1 MSSVDNR
8 VVEMQFE
15 NKQFESGVAKTLSSV
30 KKLKEGLNF
39 KDSAESLKNLGSV
52 SKNVDMSSL
61 IGAVESIKDRFSTL
75 GIIGM
80 TVLQNI
86 ANKAISVGSTLTK
99 SLTLQPIMDG
109 FSEYETQMNAIQT
122 ILSNTRSQGT
132 NIQQVNSA
140 LDELNHYAD
149 QTIYNFTEMTRNIGT
164 FTAAGVDLNTSVN
177 AIQGIANL
185 AAVSGSN
192 SQQASTAMYQL
203 SQALATGTVKLMDWN
218 SVVNAGMGGQV
229 FQDAL
234 KETSKE
240 LGTGAEAAIK
250 ANGSFRESLQ
260 TGWLT
265 SKVLTET
272 LKKFTTSGAMEWV
285 ANYCDVSKD
294 AVQSAYDQAYANS
307 KATDTIGKQKDAIDG
322 CAEALAKQTGKSK
335 DAIKETLSL
344 AYDAQ
349 DAATKVKTFSQLIDT
364 LKEAL
369 GSGWTKSWQIMIG
382 DFEEAREMWTNV
394 SDVLSQMINSSA
406 DARNAL
412 LQDWADLGGRKAII
426 DGIATAFNNIV
437 SVAGAVKK
445 AFREVFPSVTAQ
457 QLMNISNG
465 FKTLMENMKPSE
477 QTLNNISRV
486 AKGAFSLLDLVGKA
500 ALNFGE
506 AFLKFATNSGFTSF
520 AKTIG
525 EAVLKLSDY
534 LVELDKGATK
544 INIFSKAMDA
554 LIDVFSGFINK
565 AGQMATSIREKVV
578 GVLKDAKDAIIDF
591 VNGVKKETSESDN
604 NSNNLVKLI
613 AIIGAIGAA
622 LKKAD
627 IVGILQK
634 IGTTFLRFF
643 SKKKASSLFDDLV
656 KPFQESMDT
665 IAESLQ
671 NLTKSVKVGQLVAIA
686 AAVGILAASIKT
698 LGEMDPVQ
706 LGIGLAGIVAAFE
719 ALTFG
724 FKQLSAMTSKMDTKG
739 TLKSAAVM
747 IVMAEAMKIL
757 AKAMKILA
765 DLDFQQIAQGVAS
778 ISILMNQMS
787 KSISKLDGIS
797 VKAGAI
803 AETLVMALAVKS
815 LVKALKSISDLKPTQ
830 IAKGLGGLVG
840 CMFMLVKSL
849 NSLDGLSVNAG
860 VIVET
865 LAVAVSVKTLVESL
879 KSISDLKPTQIAKGL
894 GGLTGCLV
902 VLIESLKAVNKTSG
916 SLKNIAILIS
926 LTASVKS
933 LAKTLKTIS
942 SMSWDEI
949 KKGLFGMAG
958 AFAELVI
965 VMKAL
970 TKVQGFDGLM
980 AGTGMATVADSLK
993 NIVGPFKQIAS
1004 MSWEEIIRGLVGMG
1018 GALGELAGV
1027 TGLFGKLAGFSGIV
1041 GAAGLDIAVQSL
1053 KPTADALNSLAGLS
1067 WESVVVGMVGLG
1079 GVLTELAVI
1088 SGLFGSLAGFAGI
1101 VGAAGLDIAVQSL
1114 MPVAEALNSLAGLSW
1129 ESVVVGMVGLGG
1141 VLTELATISGLFG
1154 SLAGF
1159 SGIVGAAGLD
1169 IAVQSLK
1176 PTADALNS
1184 LAGLSW
1190 ESVVVGMVGLGGVLT
1205 ELAVI
1210 SGLFGSLAGFAG
1222 IVGAAGL
1229 DIAVQSLK
1237 PVADALNTL
1246 APYSWD
1252 TLQAAVAG
1260 IGLCLSELAGLSAIS
1275 GLGSLFITLG
1285 GASLSTVTSNLE
1297 SLAKGM
1303 AKWVNIGKIPDSAF
1317 DDLKKLGETIQSFN
1331 NSGAGSSAI
1340 DTVASSLGVM
1350 ADSVSKWSGVTVP
1363 DGLGDRLKTLADA
1376 INQFN
1381 VGFFVGGGIASVA
1394 EPLGTLAASVS
1405 KWSSVTVP
1413 ENIGTS
1419 LSSLATG
1426 VNSFTFSGMAG
1437 GSIASVAEPLGTL
1450 AKSVKKW
1457 SDVTIP
1463 DGLQSGLQGL
1473 ASGVNSFTFSGMAG
1487 GAIGEIAEPL
1497 GNLAKSVKKWNGVE
1511 IPEDIQGMLQRL
1523 ASGVNAFTFSGFAGG
1538 GISEIVEPLKSLAGA
1553 VTAWS
1558 GVAIPEGIGTGLS
1571 SLAAGVNAFSMAQ
1584 TSASTLSSAAS
1595 GLNTMAGAVTT
1606 LGSTDLS
1613 GVATKVTEF
1622 ATSLKNVPTSLSG
1635 TAEGIGTSLQTVANA
1650 VTSNS
1655 ALISNAFT
1663 SVLNSA
1669 TTAITNSAGSFTTA
1683 ANTIAQGFATALSNG
1698 LSNQQAAATTAVK
1711 NIMVAMRNQATS
1723 SGAASRTNFEN
1734 AGKAMTK
1741 ALKRGIDNG
1750 KSSCVTAVRNVVNS
1764 CKSAVDSGSFYNI
1777 GLNLAQGM
1785 ADGINDGAYK
1795 AINAAADMG
1804 AKAVQATK
1812 DATGEKSPSRFTR
1825 QIGLFFDQGL
1835 INGIIALKKKVG
1847 MTAASVGDIA
1857 VAKMQDSMSRATATL
1872 TPVIDSNNVL
1882 ASMSNKR
1889 FKVDTRFVGSI
1900 TNPMSNMQSAIEQSN
1915 LETMKSNTQ
1924 VLNAINEL
1932 NDNLSSYTDAVANS
1946 ETAMYVDGKKL
1957 ASSIAKPMNQQL
1969 GVLSRRG
1976 GLA

>member
-15 NKQFESGVAKTLSSV
+15 NKQFESGVATTLSSV

-52 SKNVDMSSL
+52 SKNVDMSTL

-109 FSEYETQMNAIQT
+109 FAEYETQMNSIQT
-122 ILSNTRSQGT
+122 ILSNTRSEGT

-265 SKVLTET
+265 SQVLTET

-307 KATDTIGKQKDAIDG
+307 KATDSIGKQQDAIDG

-335 DAIKETLSL
+335 DAIKETLAF

-349 DAATKVKTFSQLIDT
+349 NAATKVKTFSQLIDT

-394 SDVLSQMINSSA
+394 SVVLSDMINKSA

-412 LQDWADLGGRKAII
+412 LQDWANLGGRKAII

-437 SVAGAVKK
+437 SVAGAVSK
-445 AFREVFPSVTAQ
+445 AFREVFPPVTAQ

-465 FKTLMENMKPSE
+465 FKTLMENMKPTE
-477 QTLNNISRV
+477 ETLNKISRI
-486 AKGAFSLLDLVGKA
+486 AKGFFSGLDLIKKGLTSVLGPIGNFVGSNG
-500 ALNFGE
+500 LGG
-506 AFLKFATNSGFTSF
+506 L
-520 AKTIG
+520 
-525 EAVLKLSDY
+525 
-534 LVELDKGATK
+534 
-544 INIFSKAMDA
+544 
-554 LIDVFSGFINK
+554 
-565 AGQMATSIREKVV
+565 ATSILDVLASVGDFVTGLDEAADKGKFFETVSSTLATGLNGLKTVLDNIGGGFDNFTSNIDTVVAKFKDFISSAIEPLRNALTWLKENISLKDIFSGLVAGSMVKAFSNIAGVFQKIQDAIDDFTGDGGEKVK
-578 GVLKDAKDAIIDF
+578 GIKESITDLLGTLGETLKTF
-591 VNGVKKETSESDN
+591 QTQVKATSLLE
-604 NSNNLVKLI
+604 
-613 AIIGAIGAA
+613 
-622 LKKAD
+622 
-627 IVGILQK
+627 
-634 IGTTFLRFF
+634 
-643 SKKKASSLFDDLV
+643 
-656 KPFQESMDT
+656 
-665 IAESLQ
+665 
-671 NLTKSVKVGQLVAIA
+671 IA
-686 AAVGILAASIKT
+686 AAVT
-698 LGEMDPVQ
+698 LLVSSLDT
-706 LGIGLAGIVAAFE
+706 LSNLDAGQAISGVAVI
-719 ALTFG
+719 
-724 FKQLSAMTSKMDTKG
+724 G
-739 TLKSAAVM
+739 TLM
-747 IVMAEAMKIL
+747 TE
-757 AKAMKILA
+757 
-765 DLDFQQIAQGVAS
+765 
-778 ISILMNQMS
+778 
-787 KSISKLDGIS
+787 
-797 VKAGAI
+797 
-803 AETLVMALAVKS
+803 
-815 LVKALKSISDLKPTQ
+815 
-830 IAKGLGGLVG
+830 
-840 CMFMLVKSL
+840 L
-849 NSLDGLSVNAG
+849 NV
-860 VIVET
+860 
-865 LAVAVSVKTLVESL
+865 SL
-879 KSISDLKPTQIAKGL
+879 KSISGVNSKGIIKSAAAMILVAKAVNTLSKAIASVGSLSFNQIVKGL
-894 GGLTGCLV
+894 GGVSVSLFALSKAAQALGKTKVSLKSSIAVLALAEACKILSKAVEKIGSMNFKSIVKGVGGIGAVLTELVGATVILDKFTGGKGAVTGAAAVLILAQALSKIGPALESVGKLSWDKIKTGLTGIGLALV
-902 VLIESLKAVNKTSG
+902 EMTAVIAVLSNTTGIGGGITSAA
-916 SLKNIAILIS
+916 SILILALALKPIGDE
-926 LTASVKS
+926 LTALSGLSWDQIKTGLAAMGGALAELVIALSV
-933 LAKTLKTIS
+933 AGIS
-942 SMSWDEI
+942 GLSGLIGAISIDVVAFGLQSIADALLTFGSMSWDQV
-949 KKGLFGMAG
+949 KTGLVSMGGALAELVAALSIAGLSGLSGVVGAIGIDLVASQMGTLADALVKFGSMSWDQVKTGLVSMGG
-958 AFAELVI
+958 ALAELVI
-965 VMKAL
+965 A
-970 TKVQGFDGLM
+970 TGTEGLM
-980 AGTGMATVADSLK
+980 GVSAALGAISIDAIVSQLDSLANALIK
-993 NIVGPFKQIAS
+993 FGS
-1004 MSWEEIIRGLVGMG
+1004 MSWDDISRGLTSMM
-1018 GALGELAGV
+1018 GALSETALG
-1027 TGLFGKLAGFSGIV
+1027 GLLNTFSGF
-1041 GAAGLDIAVQSL
+1041 GAG
-1053 KPTADALNSLAGLS
+1053 
-1067 WESVVVGMVGLG
+1067 
-1079 GVLTELAVI
+1079 
-1088 SGLFGSLAGFAGI
+1088 
-1101 VGAAGLDIAVQSL
+1101 
-1114 MPVAEALNSLAGLSW
+1114 
-1129 ESVVVGMVGLGG
+1129 
-1141 VLTELATISGLFG
+1141 
-1154 SLAGF
+1154 
-1159 SGIVGAAGLD
+1159 
-1169 IAVQSLK
+1169 
-1176 PTADALNS
+1176 
-1184 LAGLSW
+1184 
-1190 ESVVVGMVGLGGVLT
+1190 
-1205 ELAVI
+1205 
-1210 SGLFGSLAGFAG
+1210 
-1222 IVGAAGL
+1222 
-1229 DIAVQSLK
+1229 
-1237 PVADALNTL
+1237 
-1246 APYSWD
+1246 
-1252 TLQAAVAG
+1252 
-1260 IGLCLSELAGLSAIS
+1260 AIS
-1275 GLGSLFITLG
+1275 
-1285 GASLSTVTSNLE
+1285 E
-1297 SLAKGM
+1297 M
-1303 AKWVNIGKIPDSAF
+1303 
-1317 DDLKKLGETIQSFN
+1317 
-1331 NSGAGSSAI
+1331 
-1340 DTVASSLGVM
+1340 
-1350 ADSVSKWSGVTVP
+1350 
-1363 DGLGDRLKTLADA
+1363 
-1376 INQFN
+1376 
-1381 VGFFVGGGIASVA
+1381 A
-1394 EPLGTLAASVS
+1394 EPLGTLADSVKKWSDVTVPDGLADQLGQLADGVGKFWASGWGAGAISEMAEPLGTLASSVS
-1405 KWSSVTVP
+1405 KWSSVVVP
-1413 ENIGTS
+1413 ENIGTN
-1419 LSSLATG
+1419 LSNLASG
-1426 VNSFTFSGMAG
+1426 VNAFTFSGMAG

-1450 AKSVKKW
+1450 ANSVKKW

-1463 DGLQSGLQGL
+1463 DGLQAGLQGL
-1473 ASGVNSFTFSGMAG
+1473 ATGVNSFTFSGMAG

-1511 IPEDIQGMLQRL
+1511 VPEDIQGMLQRL

-1558 GVAIPEGIGTGLS
+1558 GVTIPEGIGTGLS
-1571 SLAAGVNAFSMAQ
+1571 SLAAGVNAFSTAQ

-1595 GLNTMAGAVTT
+1595 GLKTMAGAVTT

-1613 GVATKVTEF
+1613 GVAAKLKEF
-1622 ATSLKNVPTSLSG
+1622 ASALKNVPASLSG

-1650 VTSNS
+1650 ITSNA

-1663 SVLNSA
+1663 VVLLSA
-1669 TTAITNSAGSFTTA
+1669 ASAITNSSGSFASA
-1683 ANTIAQGFATALSNG
+1683 ANTVTQGFATALING
-1698 LSNQQAAATTAVK
+1698 LSNQQAAANTAVTS
-1711 NIMVAMRNQATS
+1711 IMVAMRNQATS

-1734 AGKAMTK
+1734 AGKAMMT
-1741 ALKRGIDNG
+1741 ALKRGINNG

-1764 CKSAVDSGSFYNI
+1764 CKSAVDSSSFYTI

-1785 ADGINDGAYK
+1785 ANGINAGAYK
-1795 AINAAADMG
+1795 AINAAASMG

-1825 QIGLFFDQGL
+1825 QIGVFFDQGL

-1857 VAKMQDSMSRATATL
+1857 VAKMQDSMSGATATL

-1900 TNPMSNMQSAIEQSN
+1900 TSPMSTMQTAIEQSN

-1932 NDNLSSYTDAVANS
+1932 NDNLGSYADAVANT

>member
-15 NKQFESGVAKTLSSV
+15 NKQFESGVATTLSSV

-52 SKNVDMSSL
+52 SKNVDMSNL

-109 FSEYETQMNAIQT
+109 FAEYETQMNSIQT
-122 ILSNTRSQGT
+122 ILSNTRSEGT

-265 SKVLTET
+265 SQVLTET

-307 KATDTIGKQKDAIDG
+307 KATDSIGKQQDAIDG

-335 DAIKETLSL
+335 DAIKETLAL

-349 DAATKVKTFSQLIDT
+349 NAATKVKTFSQLIDT

-394 SDVLSQMINSSA
+394 SVVLSDMINKSA

-412 LQDWADLGGRKAII
+412 LQDWANLGGRKAII

-437 SVAGAVKK
+437 SVAGAVSK
-445 AFREVFPSVTAQ
+445 AFREVFPPVTAQ

-465 FKTLMENMKPSE
+465 FKTLMENMKPTE
-477 QTLNNISRV
+477 ETLNKISRI
-486 AKGAFSLLDLVGKA
+486 AKGFFSGLDLIKKGLMSVLGPIGNFVGSNG
-500 ALNFGE
+500 LGG
-506 AFLKFATNSGFTSF
+506 L
-520 AKTIG
+520 
-525 EAVLKLSDY
+525 
-534 LVELDKGATK
+534 
-544 INIFSKAMDA
+544 
-554 LIDVFSGFINK
+554 
-565 AGQMATSIREKVV
+565 ATSILDVLASVGDFVTGLDEAADKGKFFETVSSTLATGLNGLKTVLDNIGGGFDNFTSNIDTVVAKFKDFISSAIEPLRNALTWLKENISLKDIFSGLVAGSTVKAFSNIAGVFQKIQDAIDDFTGDSGEKVK
-578 GVLKDAKDAIIDF
+578 GIKESITDLLGTLGETLKTF
-591 VNGVKKETSESDN
+591 QTQVKATSLLE
-604 NSNNLVKLI
+604 
-613 AIIGAIGAA
+613 
-622 LKKAD
+622 
-627 IVGILQK
+627 
-634 IGTTFLRFF
+634 
-643 SKKKASSLFDDLV
+643 
-656 KPFQESMDT
+656 
-665 IAESLQ
+665 
-671 NLTKSVKVGQLVAIA
+671 IA
-686 AAVGILAASIKT
+686 AAVT
-698 LGEMDPVQ
+698 LLVSSLDT
-706 LGIGLAGIVAAFE
+706 LSNLDAGQAISGVAVI
-719 ALTFG
+719 
-724 FKQLSAMTSKMDTKG
+724 G
-739 TLKSAAVM
+739 TLM
-747 IVMAEAMKIL
+747 TE
-757 AKAMKILA
+757 
-765 DLDFQQIAQGVAS
+765 
-778 ISILMNQMS
+778 
-787 KSISKLDGIS
+787 
-797 VKAGAI
+797 
-803 AETLVMALAVKS
+803 
-815 LVKALKSISDLKPTQ
+815 
-830 IAKGLGGLVG
+830 
-840 CMFMLVKSL
+840 L
-849 NSLDGLSVNAG
+849 NV
-860 VIVET
+860 
-865 LAVAVSVKTLVESL
+865 SL
-879 KSISDLKPTQIAKGL
+879 KSISGVNSKGIIKSAAAMILVAKAVNTLSKAIASVGSLSFNQIVKGL
-894 GGLTGCLV
+894 GGVSVSLFALSKAAQTIGKTKVSLKSSIAVLALSEACKILSKAVEKIGSMNFKSIVKGVGGIGAVLTELV
-902 VLIESLKAVNKTSG
+902 GATVILDKFTGGKGAVTGAAAVLILAQALSKIGPALESVGKLSWDKIKTGLVGIGLALVEMTAVIAVLSNTTGIDGGITSAA
-916 SLKNIAILIS
+916 SILILALALKPIGDE
-926 LTASVKS
+926 LTALSGLSWDQIKTGLAAMGGALAELVIALSV
-933 LAKTLKTIS
+933 AGIS
-942 SMSWDEI
+942 GLSGLIGAISIDVVAFGLQSIADALLTFGSMSWDQV
-949 KKGLFGMAG
+949 KTGLVSMGGALAELVAALSIAGLSGLSGVVGAIGIDLVASQMGTLADALVKFGSMSWDQVKTGLVSMGG
-958 AFAELVI
+958 ALAELVI
-965 VMKAL
+965 A
-970 TKVQGFDGLM
+970 TGTEGLM
-980 AGTGMATVADSLK
+980 GVSAALGAISIDAIVSQLDSLANALIK
-993 NIVGPFKQIAS
+993 FGS
-1004 MSWEEIIRGLVGMG
+1004 MSWDDISRGLTSMM
-1018 GALGELAGV
+1018 GALSETALG
-1027 TGLFGKLAGFSGIV
+1027 GLLNTFSGF
-1041 GAAGLDIAVQSL
+1041 GAG
-1053 KPTADALNSLAGLS
+1053 
-1067 WESVVVGMVGLG
+1067 
-1079 GVLTELAVI
+1079 
-1088 SGLFGSLAGFAGI
+1088 
-1101 VGAAGLDIAVQSL
+1101 
-1114 MPVAEALNSLAGLSW
+1114 
-1129 ESVVVGMVGLGG
+1129 
-1141 VLTELATISGLFG
+1141 
-1154 SLAGF
+1154 
-1159 SGIVGAAGLD
+1159 
-1169 IAVQSLK
+1169 
-1176 PTADALNS
+1176 
-1184 LAGLSW
+1184 
-1190 ESVVVGMVGLGGVLT
+1190 
-1205 ELAVI
+1205 
-1210 SGLFGSLAGFAG
+1210 
-1222 IVGAAGL
+1222 
-1229 DIAVQSLK
+1229 
-1237 PVADALNTL
+1237 
-1246 APYSWD
+1246 
-1252 TLQAAVAG
+1252 
-1260 IGLCLSELAGLSAIS
+1260 AIS
-1275 GLGSLFITLG
+1275 
-1285 GASLSTVTSNLE
+1285 E
-1297 SLAKGM
+1297 M
-1303 AKWVNIGKIPDSAF
+1303 
-1317 DDLKKLGETIQSFN
+1317 
-1331 NSGAGSSAI
+1331 
-1340 DTVASSLGVM
+1340 
-1350 ADSVSKWSGVTVP
+1350 
-1363 DGLGDRLKTLADA
+1363 
-1376 INQFN
+1376 
-1381 VGFFVGGGIASVA
+1381 A
-1394 EPLGTLAASVS
+1394 EPLGTLADSVKKWSDVTVPDGLADQLGQLADGVGKFWASGWGAGAISEMAEPLGTLASSVS
-1405 KWSSVTVP
+1405 KWSSVVVP
-1413 ENIGTS
+1413 ENIGTN
-1419 LSSLATG
+1419 LSSLASG
-1426 VNSFTFSGMAG
+1426 VNAFTFSGMAG

-1450 AKSVKKW
+1450 ANSVKKW

-1463 DGLQSGLQGL
+1463 DGLQAGLQGL
-1473 ASGVNSFTFSGMAG
+1473 AAGVNSFTFSGMAG

-1511 IPEDIQGMLQRL
+1511 VPEDIQGMLQRL

-1558 GVAIPEGIGTGLS
+1558 GVTIPEGIGTGLS
-1571 SLAAGVNAFSMAQ
+1571 SLAAGVNAFSTAQ
-1584 TSASTLSSAAS
+1584 TSAGTLSTSAS
-1595 GLNTMAGAVTT
+1595 GLRTMAGAVTT

-1613 GVATKVTEF
+1613 GVAAKIKEF
-1622 ATSLKNVPTSLSG
+1622 ASALKNVPASLSG

-1650 VTSNS
+1650 ITSNA

-1663 SVLNSA
+1663 VVLLSA
-1669 TTAITNSAGSFTTA
+1669 ASAITNSSGSFASA
-1683 ANTIAQGFATALSNG
+1683 ANTVTQGFATALSNG
-1698 LSNQQAAATTAVK
+1698 LSNQQAAATTAVTS
-1711 NIMVAMRNQATS
+1711 IMVAMRNQATS

-1734 AGKAMTK
+1734 AGKAMMT
-1741 ALKRGIDNG
+1741 ALKRGINNG
-1750 KSSCVTAVRNVVNS
+1750 KSSCVTAVQDVVNS
-1764 CKSAVDSGSFYNI
+1764 CKSAVDSSSFYDI
-1777 GLNLAQGM
+1777 GINLAQGM
-1785 ADGINDGAYK
+1785 ANGINDGAYK
-1795 AINAAADMG
+1795 AINAAASMG

-1825 QIGLFFDQGL
+1825 QIGVFFDQGL

-1857 VAKMQDSMSRATATL
+1857 VAKMQDSMSGATATL

-1932 NDNLSSYTDAVANS
+1932 NDNLGSYTDAVANS

>member
-39 KDSAESLKNLGSV
+39 KDSTESLKNLGSV
-52 SKNVDMSSL
+52 SKSVDMSNL

-122 ILSNTRSQGT
+122 ILSNTRSEGT
-132 NIQQVNSA
+132 NIQQVNAA

-164 FTAAGVDLNTSVN
+164 FTAAGVDLDTSVK

-185 AAVSGSN
+185 AAVSGSS
-192 SQQASTAMYQL
+192 SQQASSAMYQL

-218 SVVNAGMGGQV
+218 SVVTAGMGGKV

-265 SKVLTET
+265 SQVLTET

-285 ANYCDVSKD
+285 AKYCDVSNE
-294 AVQSAYDQAYANS
+294 AVKAAYDQAYANS

-349 DAATKVKTFSQLIDT
+349 NAATQVKTFSQLIST

-394 SDVLSQMINSSA
+394 SVVLSDMINRSA

-412 LQDWADLGGRKAII
+412 LQDWANLGGRKAII

-437 SVAGAVKK
+437 SVAGAVSK
-445 AFREVFPSVTAQ
+445 AFREVFPPVTAQ

-477 QTLNNISRV
+477 QTLSNIGRV
-486 AKGAFSLLDLVGKA
+486 AKGIFSLFDLAGKA
-500 ALNFGE
+500 VFNLAE
-506 AFLKFATNSGFTSF
+506 AFGKFAASSSITSL
-520 AKTIG
+520 AKAIG
-525 EAVLKLSDY
+525 DVVLKLSDY

-544 INIFSKAMDA
+544 INVFSKAMDA
-554 LIDVFSGFINK
+554 LIDVVSGFINK
-565 AGQMATSIREKVV
+565 AGQMATSIREKIV
-578 GVLKDAKDAIIDF
+578 GVLKDAKDTIIDF
-591 VNGVKKETSESDN
+591 VNGVKKETSEADN
-604 NSNNLVKLI
+604 NSNDLVKLI
-613 AIIGAIGAA
+613 AVIGAVGAA
-622 LKKAD
+622 LKKAN
-627 IVGILQK
+627 IVSILQK
-634 IGTTFLRFF
+634 IGTTFLKFF
-643 SKKKASSLFDDLV
+643 GKKKASSLFEDLV

-665 IAESLQ
+665 IANSLQ
-671 NLTKSVKVGQLVAIA
+671 NLTKSVKVGQLLAIA
-686 AAVGILAASIKT
+686 AAVGILAGSIKT

-724 FKQLSAMTSKMDTKG
+724 FKQLSIMTSKMDTKG
-739 TLKSAAVM
+739 TLKSAGVM

-765 DLDFQQIAQGVAS
+765 DLDFQQIAQGVAG

-797 VKAGAI
+797 VKAGVI

-830 IAKGLGGLVG
+830 IAKGLGGL
-840 CMFMLVKSL
+840 
-849 NSLDGLSVNAG
+849 A
-860 VIVET
+860 
-865 LAVAVSVKTLVESL
+865 
-879 KSISDLKPTQIAKGL
+879 
-894 GGLTGCLV
+894 GCLV
-902 VLIESLKAVNKTSG
+902 VLIESLKTVNKTSG

-965 VMKAL
+965 VMKVL

-1018 GALGELAGV
+1018 GALGELAGITGLFGKLAGFSGIV
-1027 TGLFGKLAGFSGIV
+1027 GAAGLDIAVQALKPTADALNSLAGLDWESIKVGLVGIGGVLAELATISGLFGKLAGFSGIV

-1067 WESVVVGMVGLG
+1067 WESIKVGLVGIG
-1079 GVLTELAVI
+1079 GVLA
-1088 SGLFGSLAGFAGI
+1088 
-1101 VGAAGLDIAVQSL
+1101 
-1114 MPVAEALNSLAGLSW
+1114 
-1129 ESVVVGMVGLGG
+1129 
-1141 VLTELATISGLFG
+1141 ELATISGLFG

-1176 PTADALNS
+1176 PVAESLNS
-1184 LAGLSW
+1184 LAGLGW
-1190 ESVVVGMVGLGGVLT
+1190 DSVVSGLVGLGGVLT

-1210 SGLFGSLAGFAG
+1210 SGLFGSLAGFSG

-1252 TLQAAVAG
+1252 TLKSAVAG
-1260 IGLCLSELAGLSAIS
+1260 IGLCLTELAGLSAIS

-1331 NSGAGSSAI
+1331 NSGAGSTAI

-1350 ADSVSKWSGVTVP
+1350 ADSVSKWSSVTIP

-1376 INQFN
+1376 LNQFN
-1381 VGFFVGGGIASVA
+1381 VGFFVGGGISSVA
-1394 EPLGTLAASVS
+1394 EPLGTLASSVS
-1405 KWSSVTVP
+1405 KWSSVVVP

-1419 LSSLATG
+1419 LSSLASG
-1426 VNSFTFSGMAG
+1426 VNAFTFSGLAG
-1437 GSIASVAEPLGTL
+1437 GGLASVAEPLGTL

-1463 DGLQSGLQGL
+1463 EGLQSGLQGL
-1473 ASGVNSFTFSGMAG
+1473 ATGVNSFTFSGMAG
-1487 GAIGEIAEPL
+1487 GAIGEVAEPL
-1497 GNLAKSVKKWNGVE
+1497 GNLAKSVKKWSDVT

-1558 GVAIPEGIGTGLS
+1558 GVTIPEGIGTGLS
-1571 SLAAGVNAFSMAQ
+1571 SLAAGVNAFSTAQ
-1584 TSASTLSSAAS
+1584 TSAGTLSTAAG
-1595 GLNTMAGAVTT
+1595 GLKTMAGAVTT

-1613 GVATKVTEF
+1613 GVAAKVKEF
-1622 ATSLKNVPTSLSG
+1622 ASALKNVPTSLSG
-1635 TAEGIGTSLQTVANA
+1635 TADGIGSSLQTVANA
-1650 VTSNS
+1650 ITSNS

-1663 SVLNSA
+1663 GVLNSA
-1669 TTAITNSAGSFTTA
+1669 ANAVTSSAGSFTSA
-1683 ANTIAQGFATALSNG
+1683 ANTITQNFATSLSNG
-1698 LSNQQAAATTAVK
+1698 LSNQQGAATTAVK
-1711 NIMVAMRNQATS
+1711 SIMVAMRNQATS

-1734 AGKAMTK
+1734 AGKAMTT
-1741 ALKRGIDNG
+1741 ALKRGINNG

-1785 ADGINDGAYK
+1785 ANGINAGAYK
-1795 AINAAADMG
+1795 AINAAAAMG
-1804 AKAVQATK
+1804 AKAVKATK

-1825 QIGLFFDQGL
+1825 QIGVFFDQGL
-1835 INGIIALKKKVG
+1835 INGIVALKKKVG

-1857 VAKMQDSMSRATATL
+1857 VAKMQDSMSGATATL

-1889 FKVDTRFVGSI
+1889 FKVDTRFVGNI

-1932 NDNLSSYTDAVANS
+1932 NDNLGSYTDAVANS

>member
-15 NKQFESGVAKTLSSV
+15 NKQFESGVATTLSSV

-39 KDSAESLKNLGSV
+39 KNSAESLKNLGSV
-52 SKNVDMSSL
+52 SKNVDMSNL
-61 IGAVESIKDRFSTL
+61 IGAVESIKNRFSTL
-75 GIIGM
+75 GVIGM

-86 ANKAISVGSTLTK
+86 ADKAISVGSTLAK
-99 SLTLQPIMDG
+99 ALTLQPIMDG
-109 FSEYETQMNAIQT
+109 FSEYETQMNSVQT

-132 NIQQVNSA
+132 NIKQVNAA

-149 QTIYNFTEMTRNIGT
+149 KTIYNFTEMTRNIGT
-164 FTAAGVDLNTSVN
+164 FTAAGVDLNTSVK

-185 AAVSGSN
+185 AAVSGSS

-203 SQALATGTVKLMDWN
+203 SQALASGTVKLMDWN

-285 ANYCDVSKD
+285 ANYCGVSNE
-294 AVQSAYDQAYANS
+294 AVKAAYDQAYANS
-307 KATDTIGKQKDAIDG
+307 KATDTIGKQQDAIDG

-344 AYDAQ
+344 AYDAEN
-349 DAATKVKTFSQLIDT
+349 AATKVKTFSQLIDT

-394 SDVLSQMINSSA
+394 SVVLSDMINRSA
-406 DARNAL
+406 DARNAM
-412 LQDWADLGGRKAII
+412 LQDWAKLGGRKAII
-426 DGIATAFNNIV
+426 DGIAAAFNNIV
-437 SVAGAVKK
+437 SIAGAVSK
-445 AFREVFPSVTAQ
+445 AFREVFPPVTAK

-477 QTLNNISRV
+477 QTLSNIGRV
-486 AKGAFSLLDLVGKA
+486 AKGIFSLFDLAGKVV
-500 ALNFGE
+500 LNLAGAFGK
-506 AFLKFATNSGFTSF
+506 FLTSSPIMSL
-520 AKTIG
+520 AKAIG
-525 EAVLKLSDY
+525 DIVLKLSDY
-534 LVELDKGATK
+534 SVELDKGATK
-544 INIFSKAMDA
+544 INVFSKAMDM
-554 LIDVFSGFINK
+554 LIDVVSGFINK
-565 AGQMATSIREKVV
+565 SGQMATSIREKIV
-578 GVLKDAKDAIIDF
+578 GVLKDAKDTIIDF
-591 VNGVKKETSESDN
+591 VNGVKKQTSEADS
-604 NSNNLVKLI
+604 NSNDLVKLI
-613 AIIGAIGAA
+613 AVIGAVGAA
-622 LKKAD
+622 LKKAN

-634 IGTTFLRFF
+634 IGTTFLKFF
-643 SKKKASSLFDDLV
+643 GKKKASSLFDNLV

-665 IAESLQ
+665 IANSLQ
-671 NLTKSVKVGQLVAIA
+671 NLTKSVKVGQLLAIA
-686 AAVGILAASIKT
+686 AAVGILAGSIKT
-698 LGEMDPVQ
+698 LGEMDPIQ

-724 FKQLSAMTSKMDTKG
+724 FKQLSTMTSKMDTKG
-739 TLKSAAVM
+739 TLKSAGVM

-765 DLDFQQIAQGVAS
+765 DLDFQQIAQGVAG

-797 VKAGAI
+797 IKAGAI

-815 LVKALKSISDLKPTQ
+815 LVKSLKSISDLRPTQ
-830 IAKGLGGLVG
+830 IAKGLGGLAG
-840 CMFMLVKSL
+840 CMLMLVKSL
-849 NSLDGLSVNAG
+849 NGLGGLSINAG

-865 LAVAVSVKTLVESL
+865 IAVALSVKTLVESL
-879 KSISDLKPTQIAKGL
+879 KSISDLRPTQIAKGL
-894 GGLTGCLV
+894 GGLAGCLV

-916 SLKNIAILIS
+916 SIKNIAILIS

-958 AFAELVI
+958 AFAELI
-965 VMKAL
+965 IGMKAL

-980 AGTGMATVADSLK
+980 AGTGMATVGDSLK
-993 NIVGPFKQIAS
+993 NVVGPFKKIAS

-1018 GALGELAGV
+1018 GALGELAGITGLFGKLAGFSGIV
-1027 TGLFGKLAGFSGIV
+1027 GAAGLDIAVQALKPTADALNSLAGLDWESIKVGLVGLGGVLTELAVISGLFGKLAGFSGIV

-1053 KPTADALNSLAGLS
+1053 KPVTDALNSLVGLDG
-1067 WESVVVGMVGLG
+1067 ESVVTSLVGLG

-1088 SGLFGSLAGFAGI
+1088 SGLFGSLAGF
-1101 VGAAGLDIAVQSL
+1101 S
-1114 MPVAEALNSLAGLSW
+1114 
-1129 ESVVVGMVGLGG
+1129 
-1141 VLTELATISGLFG
+1141 
-1154 SLAGF
+1154 
-1159 SGIVGAAGLD
+1159 
-1169 IAVQSLK
+1169 
-1176 PTADALNS
+1176 
-1184 LAGLSW
+1184 
-1190 ESVVVGMVGLGGVLT
+1190 
-1205 ELAVI
+1205 
-1210 SGLFGSLAGFAG
+1210 G

-1252 TLQAAVAG
+1252 KLKSAVAG
-1260 IGLCLSELAGLSAIS
+1260 IGLCLTELAGLSAIS

-1303 AKWVNIGKIPDSAF
+1303 SKWVKIGKIPDSVF
-1317 DDLKKLGETIQSFN
+1317 EDLKKLGETIQSFN

-1350 ADSVSKWSGVTVP
+1350 ASSVQKWSGVTVP
-1363 DGLGDRLKTLADA
+1363 NGLGDQLKTLADA
-1376 INQFN
+1376 LNQFN
-1381 VGFFVGGGIASVA
+1381 VGFFVGGGISSIAG
-1394 EPLGTLAASVS
+1394 PLGTLASSV
-1405 KWSSVTVP
+1405 KAWSGVTVP
-1413 ENIGTS
+1413 EG
-1419 LSSLATG
+1419 LQA
-1426 VNSFTFSGMAG
+1426 
-1437 GSIASVAEPLGTL
+1437 
-1450 AKSVKKW
+1450 
-1457 SDVTIP
+1457 
-1463 DGLQSGLQGL
+1463 GLQS
-1473 ASGVNSFTFSGMAG
+1473 
-1487 GAIGEIAEPL
+1487 
-1497 GNLAKSVKKWNGVE
+1497 
-1511 IPEDIQGMLQRL
+1511 L

-1538 GISEIVEPLKSLAGA
+1538 GISEIVGPLKSLASS
-1553 VTAWS
+1553 VKAWS
-1558 GVAIPEGIGTGLS
+1558 GVTFPEGLQGGLQSLASGVNAFTFSGLAGGSIASIAEPLGTLASSVKAWSGVTVPEGLQAGLQSLASGVNAFTFSGFAGGGISEIVGPLKSLASSVKAWSGVTVPQGIGTSLS
-1571 SLAAGVNAFSMAQ
+1571 SLATGVNAFSNSQ
-1584 TSASTLSSAAS
+1584 TGASTLSSAAS
-1595 GLNTMAGAVTT
+1595 GMKTMAGAVNI
-1606 LGSTDLS
+1606 LGATDLI
-1613 GVATKVTEF
+1613 GVVTKVKNF
-1622 ATSLKNVPTSLSG
+1622 ATALNKIPESLSG
-1635 TAEGIGTSLQTVANA
+1635 TAEGVGSSLQTVATAVRSNSAAIANAFTAALNSAANAISGSTGIFTRAANTVVTAFATSLSSGLANQKGSVTTA
-1650 VTSNS
+1650 VTS
-1655 ALISNAFT
+1655 
-1663 SVLNSA
+1663 
-1669 TTAITNSAGSFTTA
+1669 
-1683 ANTIAQGFATALSNG
+1683 
-1698 LSNQQAAATTAVK
+1698 
-1711 NIMVAMRNQATS
+1711 IMSAMRNQATS
-1723 SGAASRTNFEN
+1723 SAAASRTSFGN
-1734 AGKAMTK
+1734 AGKGMTT
-1741 ALKRGIDNG
+1741 ALKNGIKNG
-1750 KSSCVTAVRNVVNS
+1750 KSSCVSAVKSVMKA
-1764 CKSAVDSGSFYNI
+1764 CKSAIKISGVHAAGVNFSK
-1777 GLNLAQGM
+1777 GLANGIS
-1785 ADGINDGAYK
+1785 DGKSYATTAAKNVAEAALK
-1795 AINAAADMG
+1795 A
-1804 AKAVQATK
+1804 AKKALH
-1812 DATGEKSPSRFTR
+1812 EKSPSRATH
-1825 QIGLFFDQGL
+1825 QMGLFFDQGL
-1835 INGIIALKKKVG
+1835 INGIVALKKKVG
-1847 MTAASVGDIA
+1847 ITAASVGDIA
-1857 VAKMQDSMSRATATL
+1857 VTKMQDSMSGATATF

-1882 ASMSNKR
+1882 ASMSNKG
-1889 FKVDTRFVGSI
+1889 FKVDTRFVGNI

-1932 NDNLSSYTDAVANS
+1932 NDNLGNYADAVANS
-1946 ETAMYVDGKKL
+1946 ETAMYIDGKKL

>member
-61 IGAVESIKDRFSTL
+61 IGAVESIKNRFSTL

-86 ANKAISVGSTLTK
+86 ANKAISVGNTLTK

-109 FSEYETQMNAIQT
+109 FSEYETQMNTIQT

-132 NIQQVNSA
+132 NIKQVNAA

-149 QTIYNFTEMTRNIGT
+149 MTIYNFTEMTRNIGT

-185 AAVSGSN
+185 AAVSGST

-265 SKVLTET
+265 SQVLTET

-285 ANYCDVSKD
+285 ANYCGVSNE
-294 AVQSAYDQAYANS
+294 AVKAAYDQAYANS
-307 KATDTIGKQKDAIDG
+307 KAEDSIGKQKDAIDG
-322 CAEALAKQTGKSK
+322 CADALAKQTGKSK
-335 DAIKETLSL
+335 DAIKETLAL

-412 LQDWADLGGRKAII
+412 LQDWANLGGRKAII

-445 AFREVFPSVTAQ
+445 AFREVFPPVTAQ
-457 QLMNISNG
+457 QLVNISNG

-477 QTLNNISRV
+477 QTLNNIGRV

-506 AFLKFATNSGFTSF
+506 ALLKFATNSGFTSF

-591 VNGVKKETSESDN
+591 VNGVKKETSESED

-613 AIIGAIGAA
+613 AVIGAIGAA

-627 IVGILQK
+627 IVAILQK

-698 LGEMDPVQ
+698 LGEMDPIQ

-724 FKQLSAMTSKMDTKG
+724 FKQLAAMTSKMDTKG
-739 TLKSAAVM
+739 TLKSAGVM

-787 KSISKLDGIS
+787 KAISKLDGIS

-803 AETLVMALAVKS
+803 AETIVMALAVKS
-815 LVKALKSISDLKPTQ
+815 LVKSLKSISDLKPTQ
-830 IAKGLGGLVG
+830 IAKGLGGLAG
-840 CMFMLVKSL
+840 CLVMLVKSL
-849 NSLDGLSVNAG
+849 NSLNGLSINAG
-860 VIVET
+860 VIAET
-865 LAVAVSVKTLVESL
+865 LVIALSVKTLVESL

-894 GGLTGCLV
+894 GGLAGCLV
-902 VLIESLKAVNKTSG
+902 VLVESLKAVNKTSG

-933 LAKTLKTIS
+933 LAKTLKSIA
-942 SMSWDEI
+942 SMSWEEI
-949 KKGLFGMAG
+949 EKGLFGMAG
-958 AFAELVI
+958 AFTELVL

-970 TKVQGFDGLM
+970 GKVQGFDGLM

-993 NIVGPFKQIAS
+993 NVIGPFKQIAS
-1004 MSWEEIIRGLVGMG
+1004 MSWEEIVRGLVGMG
-1018 GALGELAGV
+1018 GALSELAGITGLFGKLAGFSGIV
-1027 TGLFGKLAGFSGIV
+1027 GAVGLDIAVQSLKPTADALNSLAGLGWESIQVGIVGIGGVLAELATISGLFGKLAGFSGIV

-1067 WESVVVGMVGLG
+1067 WDSIKVGIVGIG
-1079 GVLTELAVI
+1079 GVLA
-1088 SGLFGSLAGFAGI
+1088 
-1101 VGAAGLDIAVQSL
+1101 
-1114 MPVAEALNSLAGLSW
+1114 
-1129 ESVVVGMVGLGG
+1129 
-1141 VLTELATISGLFG
+1141 ELATISGLFG
-1154 SLAGF
+1154 KLAGF

-1169 IAVQSLK
+1169 IAAQSLM
-1176 PTADALNS
+1176 PVAESLNS
-1184 LAGLSW
+1184 LSNLSW
-1190 ESVVVGMVGLGGVLT
+1190 ESMAIGVVGLGGVLA
-1205 ELAVI
+1205 ELAGI
-1210 SGLFGSLAGFAG
+1210 SGLFGTLAGFAG

-1252 TLQAAVAG
+1252 TLKSAVNG
-1260 IGLCLSELAGLSAIS
+1260 IGLCLTELAGLSAIS

-1394 EPLGTLAASVS
+1394 EPLGTLASSVS

-1419 LSSLATG
+1419 LSSLASG
-1426 VNSFTFSGMAG
+1426 VNAFTFSGMAG
-1437 GSIASVAEPLGTL
+1437 GGLSSVAEPLGTL

-1473 ASGVNSFTFSGMAG
+1473 ANGVNAFTFSGMAG

-1511 IPEDIQGMLQRL
+1511 VPEDIQGMLQRL
-1523 ASGVNAFTFSGFAGG
+1523 ATGVNSFTFSGFAGG
-1538 GISEIVEPLKSLAGA
+1538 GISEVVEPLKNLAGA

-1558 GVAIPEGIGTGLS
+1558 GVSIPEGIGTGLS
-1571 SLAAGVNAFSMAQ
+1571 SLATGVNSFSASQ
-1584 TSASTLSSAAS
+1584 TAASTLSTVAS
-1595 GLNTMAGAVTT
+1595 GLTTMAGAVTT

-1613 GVATKVTEF
+1613 GVATKVREF
-1622 ATSLKNVPTSLSG
+1622 ATSLKDLPTSLSG
-1635 TAEGIGTSLQTVANA
+1635 TAEGIGTSLQTIANA
-1650 VTSNS
+1650 ITSNS
-1655 ALISNAFT
+1655 SLISDAFKG
-1663 SVLNSA
+1663 VLDSA
-1669 TTAITNSAGSFTTA
+1669 ASTVTNSASSFTTA
-1683 ANTIAQGFATALSNG
+1683 ANTITQNFATSLSNG
-1698 LSNQQAAATTAVK
+1698 LSNQQSAATAAVTS
-1711 NIMVAMRNQATS
+1711 IMVAMRNQATS

-1734 AGKAMTK
+1734 AGKAMTT
-1741 ALKRGIDNG
+1741 ALKRGINNG

-1764 CKSAVDSGSFYNI
+1764 CKSAVDSSSFYTI

-1785 ADGINDGAYK
+1785 ANGINNNAYR
-1795 AINAAADMG
+1795 AINAAASMG
-1804 AKAVQATK
+1804 AKAVQAAK
-1812 DATGEKSPSRFTR
+1812 DATGEHSPSKLTDK
-1825 QIGLFFDQGL
+1825 IGRFFDQGL
-1835 INGIIALKKKVG
+1835 INGIIALKNKVG

-1857 VAKMQDSMSRATATL
+1857 VANLQDSMSGATATL

-1932 NDNLSSYTDAVANS
+1932 NDNLGSYTDAVANS

>member
-30 KKLKEGLNF
+30 KRLKEGLNF

-52 SKNVDMSSL
+52 SKSVDMSNL
-61 IGAVESIKDRFSTL
+61 IGAVESIKDRFSAL

-149 QTIYNFTEMTRNIGT
+149 QTIYNFTEMTRNIGS

-394 SDVLSQMINSSA
+394 SVVLSDMINKSA

-412 LQDWADLGGRKAII
+412 LQDWANLGGRKAII

-437 SVAGAVKK
+437 SVAGAVSK
-445 AFREVFPSVTAQ
+445 AFREVFPPVTAQ
-457 QLMNISNG
+457 QLVNISNG
-465 FKTLMENMKPSE
+465 FKTLMENMKPTEES
-477 QTLNNISRV
+477 LNKISRI
-486 AKGAFSLLDLVGKA
+486 AKGFFSGLDLIKKGLMSVLGPIGNFVGSNGLGGLATSLLDVLASVGDFITGLDEAADKGKFFETISSTLATGLNGLKTVLDNIGGGFDSFTGKIDTIVGKFKDFVSSA
-500 ALNFGE
+500 IEPLKNALTW
-506 AFLKFATNSGFTSF
+506 LKENIS
-520 AKTIG
+520 
-525 EAVLKLSDY
+525 LND
-534 LVELDKGATK
+534 
-544 INIFSKAMDA
+544 IFSGLIAGSTVKAFSNIARVFQKIQDA
-554 LIDVFSGFINK
+554 IDDFTGDGGEKVKGIKESITDLLGTLGDTLQTFQTQVK
-565 AGQMATSIREKVV
+565 ATSLLE
-578 GVLKDAKDAIIDF
+578 
-591 VNGVKKETSESDN
+591 
-604 NSNNLVKLI
+604 
-613 AIIGAIGAA
+613 
-622 LKKAD
+622 
-627 IVGILQK
+627 
-634 IGTTFLRFF
+634 
-643 SKKKASSLFDDLV
+643 
-656 KPFQESMDT
+656 
-665 IAESLQ
+665 
-671 NLTKSVKVGQLVAIA
+671 IA
-686 AAVGILAASIKT
+686 AAVTLLVSSLDTLSNLDAGQAISGVAVIGTLMTELNVSLKSLSGVNSKGIIKSAAAMILVAKALNTLSKAIVSVGSLSFGQIVKGVGGVSVSLFALSKAAQAIGKTEVSLKSSIAVLALVEACKILSKAVEKIGSMNFKSIVKGLGGIGAVLTELVGATVILDKFTAGKGAVTGAAAVLILAQALSKIGPALESVGNLSWDQIKT
-698 LGEMDPVQ
+698 GLA
-706 LGIGLAGIVAAFE
+706 GIGLALAEMTAVIAVLSDTTEIDGGITSAAAMLILALALKPIGDELTALSGLSWDQIKTGLAAMGGALAELVIALSIAGLSELSGLIGAISIDVVAFGLQSIAD
-719 ALTFG
+719 ALLTFG
-724 FKQLSAMTSKMDTKG
+724 
-739 TLKSAAVM
+739 
-747 IVMAEAMKIL
+747 
-757 AKAMKILA
+757 
-765 DLDFQQIAQGVAS
+765 
-778 ISILMNQMS
+778 
-787 KSISKLDGIS
+787 
-797 VKAGAI
+797 
-803 AETLVMALAVKS
+803 
-815 LVKALKSISDLKPTQ
+815 
-830 IAKGLGGLVG
+830 
-840 CMFMLVKSL
+840 
-849 NSLDGLSVNAG
+849 
-860 VIVET
+860 
-865 LAVAVSVKTLVESL
+865 
-879 KSISDLKPTQIAKGL
+879 
-894 GGLTGCLV
+894 
-902 VLIESLKAVNKTSG
+902 
-916 SLKNIAILIS
+916 
-926 LTASVKS
+926 
-933 LAKTLKTIS
+933 
-942 SMSWDEI
+942 SMSWDQV
-949 KKGLFGMAG
+949 KTGLVSMSGALAELVAALSIAELSGLSSVVGAIGIDLVASQMGTLADALVKFGSMSWDQVKTGLVAMGG
-958 AFAELVI
+958 ALAELVI
-965 VMKAL
+965 A
-970 TKVQGFDGLM
+970 TGTEGLM
-980 AGTGMATVADSLK
+980 DVSAALGAISIDLIVSELDSLANALIK
-993 NIVGPFKQIAS
+993 FGS
-1004 MSWEEIIRGLVGMG
+1004 MSWDDISRGLTSMM
-1018 GALGELAGV
+1018 GALSE
-1027 TGLFGKLAGFSGIV
+1027 
-1041 GAAGLDIAVQSL
+1041 
-1053 KPTADALNSLAGLS
+1053 TA
-1067 WESVVVGMVGLG
+1067 LG
-1079 GVLTELAVI
+1079 GL
-1088 SGLFGSLAGFAGI
+1088 
-1101 VGAAGLDIAVQSL
+1101 
-1114 MPVAEALNSLAGLSW
+1114 
-1129 ESVVVGMVGLGG
+1129 
-1141 VLTELATISGLFG
+1141 
-1154 SLAGF
+1154 
-1159 SGIVGAAGLD
+1159 
-1169 IAVQSLK
+1169 
-1176 PTADALNS
+1176 
-1184 LAGLSW
+1184 
-1190 ESVVVGMVGLGGVLT
+1190 
-1205 ELAVI
+1205 
-1210 SGLFGSLAGFAG
+1210 
-1222 IVGAAGL
+1222 
-1229 DIAVQSLK
+1229 
-1237 PVADALNTL
+1237 LNTF
-1246 APYSWD
+1246 SSFG
-1252 TLQAAVAG
+1252 AG
-1260 IGLCLSELAGLSAIS
+1260 AI
-1275 GLGSLFITLG
+1275 FEM
-1285 GASLSTVTSNLE
+1285 AE
-1297 SLAKGM
+1297 SLGT
-1303 AKWVNIGKIPDSAF
+1303 
-1317 DDLKKLGETIQSFN
+1317 L
-1331 NSGAGSSAI
+1331 
-1340 DTVASSLGVM
+1340 
-1350 ADSVSKWSGVTVP
+1350 ADSVKKWSGVTVP
-1363 DGLGDRLKTLADA
+1363 DGLADQLGRLADGVGKFWDSSWGAGA
-1376 INQFN
+1376 I
-1381 VGFFVGGGIASVA
+1381 SEVA
-1394 EPLGTLAASVS
+1394 EPLGTLASSVS
-1405 KWSSVTVP
+1405 KWSSVVVP
-1413 ENIGTS
+1413 ENIGTG
-1419 LSSLATG
+1419 LSSLASG
-1426 VNSFTFSGMAG
+1426 VNAFTFSGLAG
-1437 GSIASVAEPLGTL
+1437 GGLSAVAEPLGTL
-1450 AKSVKKW
+1450 ANSVKKW

-1473 ASGVNSFTFSGMAG
+1473 ASGVNAFTFSGLAG
-1487 GAIGEIAEPL
+1487 GGIASVAEPL

-1511 IPEDIQGMLQRL
+1511 VPEDIQGMLQRL

-1558 GVAIPEGIGTGLS
+1558 GVTIPEGIGTGLS
-1571 SLAAGVNAFSMAQ
+1571 SLAAGVNAFSTVQ
-1584 TSASTLSSAAS
+1584 TSASTLSSATS
-1595 GLNTMAGAVTT
+1595 GLKTMAGAVTT

-1613 GVATKVTEF
+1613 GVAAKIKEF
-1622 ATSLKNVPTSLSG
+1622 ASALKDVPASLSG
-1635 TAEGIGTSLQTVANA
+1635 TAEGVGTSLQTVANA
-1650 VTSNS
+1650 ITSNS

-1663 SVLNSA
+1663 TVLNSA
-1669 TTAITNSAGSFTTA
+1669 TTAITNSSGSFTTA
-1683 ANTIAQGFATALSNG
+1683 ANTITQGFATALSNG
-1698 LSNQQAAATTAVK
+1698 LSNQQAAATTAVTS
-1711 NIMVAMRNQATS
+1711 IMVAMRNQATS

-1734 AGKAMTK
+1734 AGKAMTT

-1764 CKSAVDSGSFYNI
+1764 CKSAVDSGSFYNV

-1785 ADGINDGAYK
+1785 ANGINAGAYK
-1795 AINAAADMG
+1795 AINAAASMG
-1804 AKAVQATK
+1804 AKAVQAAK
-1812 DATGEKSPSRFTR
+1812 DATGEHSPSKLTDK
-1825 QIGLFFDQGL
+1825 IGRFFDQGL

-1857 VAKMQDSMSRATATL
+1857 VAKMQDSMSGATATL

-1900 TNPMSNMQSAIEQSN
+1900 TSPMSNMQSAIEQSN

-1932 NDNLSSYTDAVANS
+1932 NDNLGSYTDAVANS

>member
-39 KDSAESLKNLGSV
+39 KDSADSLKNLGSV
-52 SKNVDMSSL
+52 SKNVDMSNL

-122 ILSNTRSQGT
+122 ILSNTRSEGT

-265 SKVLTET
+265 SQVLTET

-294 AVQSAYDQAYANS
+294 AVQAAYDQAYANS
-307 KATDTIGKQKDAIDG
+307 KATDSIGKQQDAIDG

-335 DAIKETLSL
+335 DAIKETLAL

-349 DAATKVKTFSQLIDT
+349 NAATKVKTFSQLIDT

-394 SDVLSQMINSSA
+394 SVVLSDMINKSS

-412 LQDWADLGGRKAII
+412 LQDWANLGGRKAII

-437 SVAGAVKK
+437 SVAGAVSK
-445 AFREVFPSVTAQ
+445 AFREVFPPVTAQ

-465 FKTLMENMKPSE
+465 FKTLMENMKPTE
-477 QTLNNISRV
+477 ETLNKISRI
-486 AKGAFSLLDLVGKA
+486 AKGFFSGLDLIKKGLMSVLGPIGNFVGANGLGGLATSLLDVLASVGDFVTGLDEA
-500 ALNFGE
+500 ADKGKFFETISSTLATGLNG
-506 AFLKFATNSGFTSF
+506 LKTVLDTIGGGFDNFTS
-520 AKTIG
+520 
-525 EAVLKLSDY
+525 
-534 LVELDKGATK
+534 K
-544 INIFSKAMDA
+544 I
-554 LIDVFSGFINK
+554 
-565 AGQMATSIREKVV
+565 
-578 GVLKDAKDAIIDF
+578 
-591 VNGVKKETSESDN
+591 
-604 NSNNLVKLI
+604 
-613 AIIGAIGAA
+613 
-622 LKKAD
+622 
-627 IVGILQK
+627 
-634 IGTTFLRFF
+634 
-643 SKKKASSLFDDLV
+643 
-656 KPFQESMDT
+656 DT
-665 IAESLQ
+665 IAGKFKYFISSAIEPLRNALTWLKENISLNDIFSGLIAGSTVKAFSNIAGVFQ
-671 NLTKSVKVGQLVAIA
+671 KIQDAIDDFTGDGGKKVKGIKKSITDLLGTLGDTLQTFQTQVKATSLLEIA
-686 AAVGILAASIKT
+686 AAVTLLVSSLDTLSDLDAGQAISGVAVIGVLMKELNMSLRSISGMDSKGVIKSTAAMIIVAKAVNTLSKAIVSVGSLSFGQIVKGLGGVSVSLFALSKAAQAIGKTKVSLKSSMAVLALVEACKILSKAVEKIGSMNFKSIVKGVGGIGAVLTELVGATVILDKFTGGKGAVTGAAAVLILAQALSKIGPALESVGNLSWDQIKT
-698 LGEMDPVQ
+698 GLV
-706 LGIGLAGIVAAFE
+706 GIGLALAEMTAVIAALSNTTGIDGGITSAAAMLILALALKPIGDELTALSGLSWDQIKTGLAAMGGALAELVIALSIAGLSGLSGLIGAISIDVVAFGLQSIAD
-719 ALTFG
+719 ALLTFG
-724 FKQLSAMTSKMDTKG
+724 
-739 TLKSAAVM
+739 
-747 IVMAEAMKIL
+747 
-757 AKAMKILA
+757 
-765 DLDFQQIAQGVAS
+765 
-778 ISILMNQMS
+778 
-787 KSISKLDGIS
+787 
-797 VKAGAI
+797 
-803 AETLVMALAVKS
+803 
-815 LVKALKSISDLKPTQ
+815 
-830 IAKGLGGLVG
+830 
-840 CMFMLVKSL
+840 
-849 NSLDGLSVNAG
+849 
-860 VIVET
+860 
-865 LAVAVSVKTLVESL
+865 
-879 KSISDLKPTQIAKGL
+879 
-894 GGLTGCLV
+894 
-902 VLIESLKAVNKTSG
+902 
-916 SLKNIAILIS
+916 
-926 LTASVKS
+926 
-933 LAKTLKTIS
+933 
-942 SMSWDEI
+942 SMSWDQV
-949 KKGLFGMAG
+949 KTGLVSMGGALAELVAALSIAGLSGLSGVVGAIGIDLVASQMGTLADALVKFGSMSWDQVKTGLVSMGG
-958 AFAELVI
+958 ALAELVI
-965 VMKAL
+965 A
-970 TKVQGFDGLM
+970 TGTEGLM
-980 AGTGMATVADSLK
+980 GVSAALGAISIDVIVSQLDSLANALIK
-993 NIVGPFKQIAS
+993 FGS
-1004 MSWEEIIRGLVGMG
+1004 MSWDDISRGLTSMM
-1018 GALGELAGV
+1018 GALSETALG
-1027 TGLFGKLAGFSGIV
+1027 GLLNTFSGF
-1041 GAAGLDIAVQSL
+1041 GAG
-1053 KPTADALNSLAGLS
+1053 
-1067 WESVVVGMVGLG
+1067 
-1079 GVLTELAVI
+1079 
-1088 SGLFGSLAGFAGI
+1088 
-1101 VGAAGLDIAVQSL
+1101 
-1114 MPVAEALNSLAGLSW
+1114 
-1129 ESVVVGMVGLGG
+1129 
-1141 VLTELATISGLFG
+1141 
-1154 SLAGF
+1154 
-1159 SGIVGAAGLD
+1159 
-1169 IAVQSLK
+1169 
-1176 PTADALNS
+1176 
-1184 LAGLSW
+1184 
-1190 ESVVVGMVGLGGVLT
+1190 
-1205 ELAVI
+1205 
-1210 SGLFGSLAGFAG
+1210 
-1222 IVGAAGL
+1222 
-1229 DIAVQSLK
+1229 
-1237 PVADALNTL
+1237 
-1246 APYSWD
+1246 
-1252 TLQAAVAG
+1252 
-1260 IGLCLSELAGLSAIS
+1260 AIS
-1275 GLGSLFITLG
+1275 EMSEPLGTL
-1285 GASLSTVTSNLE
+1285 
-1297 SLAKGM
+1297 
-1303 AKWVNIGKIPDSAF
+1303 
-1317 DDLKKLGETIQSFN
+1317 
-1331 NSGAGSSAI
+1331 
-1340 DTVASSLGVM
+1340 
-1350 ADSVSKWSGVTVP
+1350 ADSVKKWSDVTVP
-1363 DGLGDRLKTLADA
+1363 DGLADQLGQLADGVGKFWSSGWGAGA
-1376 INQFN
+1376 I
-1381 VGFFVGGGIASVA
+1381 SEVA

-1405 KWSSVTVP
+1405 KWSSVVVP

-1419 LSSLATG
+1419 LSSLASG
-1426 VNSFTFSGMAG
+1426 VNSFTFSGLAG
-1437 GSIASVAEPLGTL
+1437 GGLSSVAEPLGTL
-1450 AKSVKKW
+1450 ANSVKKW

-1463 DGLQSGLQGL
+1463 DGLQAGLQGL
-1473 ASGVNSFTFSGMAG
+1473 ATGVNSFTFSGMAG

-1511 IPEDIQGMLQRL
+1511 VPEDIQGMLQRL

-1558 GVAIPEGIGTGLS
+1558 GVTIPEGIGTGLS
-1571 SLAAGVNAFSMAQ
+1571 SLAAGVNAFSAAQ
-1584 TSASTLSSAAS
+1584 TSAGTLSTAAS
-1595 GLNTMAGAVTT
+1595 GLRTMAGVVTT

-1613 GVATKVTEF
+1613 GVAAKIKEF
-1622 ATSLKNVPTSLSG
+1622 ASALKDVPASLSG
-1635 TAEGIGTSLQTVANA
+1635 TAEGVGTSLQTVANA
-1650 VTSNS
+1650 ITSNS

-1663 SVLNSA
+1663 GVLNSA
-1669 TTAITNSAGSFTTA
+1669 ASAITNSAGSFTTA
-1683 ANTIAQGFATALSNG
+1683 ANTITQGFATALSTG
-1698 LSNQQAAATTAVK
+1698 LSNQQGAATTAVIS
-1711 NIMVAMRNQATS
+1711 IMVAIRNQATS

-1734 AGKAMTK
+1734 AGKAMTT

-1750 KSSCVTAVRNVVNS
+1750 KSSCVTAVCNVVNS
-1764 CKSAVDSGSFYNI
+1764 CKSAVDSSSFYNI
-1777 GLNLAQGM
+1777 GVNLAQGM
-1785 ADGINDGAYK
+1785 ANGINAGAYK
-1795 AINAAADMG
+1795 AINAAASMG
-1804 AKAVQATK
+1804 ARAVKAAK
-1812 DATGEKSPSRFTR
+1812 DATGEHSPSKLTH

-1857 VAKMQDSMSRATATL
+1857 VAKMQDSMSGATATL

-1900 TNPMSNMQSAIEQSN
+1900 TSPMSNMQSAIEQSN

-1932 NDNLSSYTDAVANS
+1932 NDNLGSYTDAVANS

>member
-15 NKQFESGVAKTLSSV
+15 NKQFESGVATTLSSV

-52 SKNVDMSSL
+52 SKNVDMSNL
-61 IGAVESIKDRFSTL
+61 IGAVESIKDRFSAL

-109 FSEYETQMNAIQT
+109 FSEYETQMNSIQT
-122 ILSNTRSQGT
+122 ILSNTRSEGT
-132 NIQQVNSA
+132 NIQQVNAA

-250 ANGSFRESLQ
+250 AKGSFRESLQ

-394 SDVLSQMINSSA
+394 SVVLSDMINKSA

-412 LQDWADLGGRKAII
+412 LQDWANLGGRKAII

-437 SVAGAVKK
+437 SVAGAVSK
-445 AFREVFPSVTAQ
+445 AFREVFPPVTAQ

-465 FKTLMENMKPSE
+465 FKTLMEKMKPTEES
-477 QTLNNISRV
+477 LSKISRI
-486 AKGAFSLLDLVGKA
+486 AKGFFSGLDLIKKGLMSVLGPIGNFVGSNGLGGLATSLLDVLASVGDFITGLDEAADKGKFFETISSTLATGLNGLKTVLDNIGGGFDNFTGKIDTIVGKFKDFISSA
-500 ALNFGE
+500 IEPLKNALTW
-506 AFLKFATNSGFTSF
+506 LKENIS
-520 AKTIG
+520 
-525 EAVLKLSDY
+525 LND
-534 LVELDKGATK
+534 
-544 INIFSKAMDA
+544 IFSGLIAGSTVKAFSNIAGVFQKIQDA
-554 LIDVFSGFINK
+554 IDDFTGDGGEKVKGIKESITDLLGTLGDTLQTFQTQVK
-565 AGQMATSIREKVV
+565 ATSLLE
-578 GVLKDAKDAIIDF
+578 
-591 VNGVKKETSESDN
+591 
-604 NSNNLVKLI
+604 
-613 AIIGAIGAA
+613 
-622 LKKAD
+622 
-627 IVGILQK
+627 
-634 IGTTFLRFF
+634 
-643 SKKKASSLFDDLV
+643 
-656 KPFQESMDT
+656 
-665 IAESLQ
+665 
-671 NLTKSVKVGQLVAIA
+671 IA
-686 AAVGILAASIKT
+686 AAVTLLVSSLDTLSDLDAGQAISGVAVIGVLMKELNMSLRSISGMDSKGVIKSAAAMILVAKAVNTLSKAIASVGSLSFSQIVKGLGGVSASLFGLSKAAQAIGKTKVSLKSSIAVLALAEACKILSNAVEKIGSMNFKSMVKGIGGIGVVLTELVGATVILDKFTGGKGAVTGAAAVLILAQALSKIGPALESVGKLSWDQVKT
-698 LGEMDPVQ
+698 GLT
-706 LGIGLAGIVAAFE
+706 GIGLALVEMTAVIAVLSNTTGIDGGITSAASILILALALKPIGDELTALSGLSWDQIKTGLAAMGGALAELVIALSVAGISGLSGLIGAISIDVVAFGLQSI
-719 ALTFG
+719 ADALLTFG
-724 FKQLSAMTSKMDTKG
+724 
-739 TLKSAAVM
+739 
-747 IVMAEAMKIL
+747 
-757 AKAMKILA
+757 
-765 DLDFQQIAQGVAS
+765 
-778 ISILMNQMS
+778 
-787 KSISKLDGIS
+787 
-797 VKAGAI
+797 
-803 AETLVMALAVKS
+803 
-815 LVKALKSISDLKPTQ
+815 
-830 IAKGLGGLVG
+830 
-840 CMFMLVKSL
+840 
-849 NSLDGLSVNAG
+849 
-860 VIVET
+860 
-865 LAVAVSVKTLVESL
+865 
-879 KSISDLKPTQIAKGL
+879 
-894 GGLTGCLV
+894 
-902 VLIESLKAVNKTSG
+902 
-916 SLKNIAILIS
+916 
-926 LTASVKS
+926 
-933 LAKTLKTIS
+933 
-942 SMSWDEI
+942 SMSWDQV
-949 KKGLFGMAG
+949 KTGLVSMGGALAELVAALSIAGLSGLSGVVGAIGIDLVASQMGTLADALVKFGSMSWDQVKTGLVSMGG
-958 AFAELVI
+958 ALAELVI
-965 VMKAL
+965 A
-970 TKVQGFDGLM
+970 TGTEGLM
-980 AGTGMATVADSLK
+980 GVSAALGAISIDTIVSQLDSLANALIK
-993 NIVGPFKQIAS
+993 FGS
-1004 MSWEEIIRGLVGMG
+1004 MSWDDISRGLTSMM
-1018 GALGELAGV
+1018 GALSETALG
-1027 TGLFGKLAGFSGIV
+1027 GLLNTFSGF
-1041 GAAGLDIAVQSL
+1041 GAG
-1053 KPTADALNSLAGLS
+1053 
-1067 WESVVVGMVGLG
+1067 
-1079 GVLTELAVI
+1079 
-1088 SGLFGSLAGFAGI
+1088 
-1101 VGAAGLDIAVQSL
+1101 
-1114 MPVAEALNSLAGLSW
+1114 
-1129 ESVVVGMVGLGG
+1129 
-1141 VLTELATISGLFG
+1141 
-1154 SLAGF
+1154 
-1159 SGIVGAAGLD
+1159 
-1169 IAVQSLK
+1169 
-1176 PTADALNS
+1176 
-1184 LAGLSW
+1184 
-1190 ESVVVGMVGLGGVLT
+1190 
-1205 ELAVI
+1205 
-1210 SGLFGSLAGFAG
+1210 
-1222 IVGAAGL
+1222 
-1229 DIAVQSLK
+1229 
-1237 PVADALNTL
+1237 
-1246 APYSWD
+1246 
-1252 TLQAAVAG
+1252 
-1260 IGLCLSELAGLSAIS
+1260 AIS
-1275 GLGSLFITLG
+1275 EMAEPLGTL
-1285 GASLSTVTSNLE
+1285 
-1297 SLAKGM
+1297 
-1303 AKWVNIGKIPDSAF
+1303 
-1317 DDLKKLGETIQSFN
+1317 
-1331 NSGAGSSAI
+1331 
-1340 DTVASSLGVM
+1340 
-1350 ADSVSKWSGVTVP
+1350 ADSVKKWSDVTVP
-1363 DGLGDRLKTLADA
+1363 DGLADQLGRLADGVGKFWASGLGAGA
-1376 INQFN
+1376 I
-1381 VGFFVGGGIASVA
+1381 SEVA
-1394 EPLGTLAASVS
+1394 EPLGTLASSVS
-1405 KWSSVTVP
+1405 KWSSVVVP
-1413 ENIGTS
+1413 ENIGTG
-1419 LSSLATG
+1419 LSSLASG
-1426 VNSFTFSGMAG
+1426 VNAFTFSGLAG
-1437 GSIASVAEPLGTL
+1437 GGLSAVAEPLGTL
-1450 AKSVKKW
+1450 ANSVKKW

-1473 ASGVNSFTFSGMAG
+1473 ASGVNAFTFSGLAG
-1487 GAIGEIAEPL
+1487 GGIASVAEPL

-1511 IPEDIQGMLQRL
+1511 VPEDIQGMLQRL

-1538 GISEIVEPLKSLAGA
+1538 GISEIVEPLKSLADA

-1558 GVAIPEGIGTGLS
+1558 GVTIPEGIGTGLS
-1571 SLAAGVNAFSMAQ
+1571 SLAAGVNAFSTAQ

-1595 GLNTMAGAVTT
+1595 GLKTMAGAVTT

-1613 GVATKVTEF
+1613 GVAAKIKEF
-1622 ATSLKNVPTSLSG
+1622 ASALKDVPASLSG
-1635 TAEGIGTSLQTVANA
+1635 TAEGVGTSLQTVANA
-1650 VTSNS
+1650 ITSNS

-1663 SVLNSA
+1663 TVLNSA
-1669 TTAITNSAGSFTTA
+1669 TTAITNSAGLFTTA
-1683 ANTIAQGFATALSNG
+1683 ANTITQGFATALSNG
-1698 LSNQQAAATTAVK
+1698 LSNQQSAATTAVTS
-1711 NIMVAMRNQATS
+1711 IMVAMRNQATS

-1734 AGKAMTK
+1734 AGKAMTT

-1764 CKSAVDSGSFYNI
+1764 CKSAVDSGSFYNV

-1785 ADGINDGAYK
+1785 ANGINAGAYK
-1795 AINAAADMG
+1795 AINAAASMG
-1804 AKAVQATK
+1804 AKAVQAAK
-1812 DATGEKSPSRFTR
+1812 DATGEHSPSKLTDK
-1825 QIGLFFDQGL
+1825 IGRFFDQGL

-1857 VAKMQDSMSRATATL
+1857 VAKMQDSMSGATATL

-1915 LETMKSNTQ
+1915 LETMKSNAQ

-1932 NDNLSSYTDAVANS
+1932 NDNLGSYADAVANS

>member
-52 SKNVDMSSL
+52 SKSVDMSNL
-61 IGAVESIKDRFSTL
+61 IGAVESIKDRFSAL

-149 QTIYNFTEMTRNIGT
+149 QTIYNFTEMTRNIGM

-394 SDVLSQMINSSA
+394 SVVLSDMINKSA

-412 LQDWADLGGRKAII
+412 LQDWANLGGRKAII

-437 SVAGAVKK
+437 SVAGAVSK
-445 AFREVFPSVTAQ
+445 AFREVFPPVTAQ

-465 FKTLMENMKPSE
+465 FKTLMEKMKPSE
-477 QTLNNISRV
+477 QTLSNIGRV
-486 AKGAFSLLDLVGKA
+486 AKGVFSLLDLAGKA
-500 ALNFGE
+500 VFNLPE
-506 AFLKFATNSGFTSF
+506 AFGKFAASSAIASL
-520 AKTIG
+520 AKAIG
-525 EAVLKLSDY
+525 DIVLKLSDY

-544 INIFSKAMDA
+544 INVFSKAMDA
-554 LIDVFSGFINK
+554 LIDVVSGFINK
-565 AGQMATSIREKVV
+565 AGQMATSIREKIV
-578 GVLKDAKDAIIDF
+578 GVLKDAKDTIIDF
-591 VNGVKKETSESDN
+591 VNGVKKETSEADD
-604 NSNNLVKLI
+604 NSNDLVKLI
-613 AIIGAIGAA
+613 AVIGAVGAA
-622 LKKAD
+622 LKKAN
-627 IVGILQK
+627 IVSILQK
-634 IGTTFLRFF
+634 IGTTFLKFF
-643 SKKKASSLFDDLV
+643 GKKKASSLFDDLV

-665 IAESLQ
+665 IANSLQ
-671 NLTKSVKVGQLVAIA
+671 NLTKSVKVGQLLAIA
-686 AAVGILAASIKT
+686 AAVGILAGSIKT

-724 FKQLSAMTSKMDTKG
+724 FKQLSIMTSKMDTKG
-739 TLKSAAVM
+739 TLKSAGVM

-830 IAKGLGGLVG
+830 IAKGLGGLAG

-1018 GALGELAGV
+1018 GALGELAGITGLFGKLAGFSGIV
-1027 TGLFGKLAGFSGIV
+1027 GAAGLDIAVQALKPTADALNSLAGLDWESIKVGLVGIGGVLAELATISGLFGKLAGFSGIV

-1067 WESVVVGMVGLG
+1067 WESIKVGLVGIG
-1079 GVLTELAVI
+1079 GVLA
-1088 SGLFGSLAGFAGI
+1088 
-1101 VGAAGLDIAVQSL
+1101 
-1114 MPVAEALNSLAGLSW
+1114 
-1129 ESVVVGMVGLGG
+1129 
-1141 VLTELATISGLFG
+1141 ELATISGLFG

-1169 IAVQSLK
+1169 IAAQSLK
-1176 PTADALNS
+1176 PVAESLNS
-1184 LAGLSW
+1184 LAGLGW
-1190 ESVVVGMVGLGGVLT
+1190 DSVVSGLVGLGGVLT

-1210 SGLFGSLAGFAG
+1210 SGLFGSLAGFSG

-1252 TLQAAVAG
+1252 TLKSAVAG
-1260 IGLCLSELAGLSAIS
+1260 IGLCLTELAGLSAIS

-1317 DDLKKLGETIQSFN
+1317 EDLKKLGETIQSFN
-1331 NSGAGSSAI
+1331 NSGAGSTAI

-1350 ADSVSKWSGVTVP
+1350 ADSVSKWSSVTVP
-1363 DGLGDRLKTLADA
+1363 DGLGDQLKTLASA
-1376 INQFN
+1376 LNQFN
-1381 VGFFVGGGIASVA
+1381 VGFFVSGGIASVA
-1394 EPLGTLAASVS
+1394 EPLGTLASSVS
-1405 KWSSVTVP
+1405 KWSSVVVP

-1419 LSSLATG
+1419 LSNLATG
-1426 VNSFTFSGMAG
+1426 VNAFSFSGLAG
-1437 GSIASVAEPLGTL
+1437 GGLSSVAEPLGTL
-1450 AKSVKKW
+1450 ANSVKKW

-1463 DGLQSGLQGL
+1463 DGLQAGLQGL
-1473 ASGVNSFTFSGMAG
+1473 ASGVNAFTFSGLAG
-1487 GAIGEIAEPL
+1487 GGIASVAEPL

-1511 IPEDIQGMLQRL
+1511 VPEDIQGMLQRL

-1558 GVAIPEGIGTGLS
+1558 GVTIPEGIGTGLS
-1571 SLAAGVNAFSMAQ
+1571 SLAAGVNAFSTAQ

-1595 GLNTMAGAVTT
+1595 GLKTMAGAVTT

-1613 GVATKVTEF
+1613 GVAAKIKEF
-1622 ATSLKNVPTSLSG
+1622 ASALKDVPASLSG
-1635 TAEGIGTSLQTVANA
+1635 TAEGVGTSLQTVANA
-1650 VTSNS
+1650 ITSNS

-1663 SVLNSA
+1663 TVLNSA
-1669 TTAITNSAGSFTTA
+1669 TTAITNSSGSFTTA
-1683 ANTIAQGFATALSNG
+1683 ANTITQGFATALSNG
-1698 LSNQQAAATTAVK
+1698 LSNQQAAATTAVTS
-1711 NIMVAMRNQATS
+1711 IMVAMRNQATS

-1734 AGKAMTK
+1734 AGKAMTT
-1741 ALKRGIDNG
+1741 ALKRGINNG

-1764 CKSAVDSGSFYNI
+1764 CKSAVDSSSFYNI

-1785 ADGINDGAYK
+1785 ANGINAGAYK
-1795 AINAAADMG
+1795 AINAAAAMG
-1804 AKAVQATK
+1804 AKAVKATK
-1812 DATGEKSPSRFTR
+1812 DATGEHSPSKLTDK
-1825 QIGLFFDQGL
+1825 IGRFFDQGL

-1857 VAKMQDSMSRATATL
+1857 VAKMQDSMSGATATL

-1900 TNPMSNMQSAIEQSN
+1900 TSPMSNMQSAIEQSN

-1932 NDNLSSYTDAVANS
+1932 NDNLGNYTDAMANS

>member
-39 KDSAESLKNLGSV
+39 KDSADSLKNLGSV
-52 SKNVDMSSL
+52 SKNVDMSNL

-122 ILSNTRSQGT
+122 ILSNTRSEGT

-265 SKVLTET
+265 SQVLTET

-294 AVQSAYDQAYANS
+294 AVQAAYDQAYANS
-307 KATDTIGKQKDAIDG
+307 KATDSIGKQQDAIDG

-335 DAIKETLSL
+335 DAIKETLAL

-349 DAATKVKTFSQLIDT
+349 NAATKVKTFSQLIDT

-394 SDVLSQMINSSA
+394 SVVLSDMINKSA

-412 LQDWADLGGRKAII
+412 LQDWANLGGRKAII

-437 SVAGAVKK
+437 SVAGVVSK
-445 AFREVFPSVTAQ
+445 AFREVFPPVTAQ

-465 FKTLMENMKPSE
+465 FKTLMENMKPTE
-477 QTLNNISRV
+477 ETLNKISRI
-486 AKGAFSLLDLVGKA
+486 AKGFFSGLDLIKKGLTSVLGPIGNFVGSNG
-500 ALNFGE
+500 LGG
-506 AFLKFATNSGFTSF
+506 LAT
-520 AKTIG
+520 
-525 EAVLKLSDY
+525 
-534 LVELDKGATK
+534 
-544 INIFSKAMDA
+544 
-554 LIDVFSGFINK
+554 
-565 AGQMATSIREKVV
+565 
-578 GVLKDAKDAIIDF
+578 
-591 VNGVKKETSESDN
+591 
-604 NSNNLVKLI
+604 
-613 AIIGAIGAA
+613 
-622 LKKAD
+622 
-627 IVGILQK
+627 
-634 IGTTFLRFF
+634 
-643 SKKKASSLFDDLV
+643 SLFDVLASVGDFVTGLDEAADKGKFFETISSTLATGLNGLKTV
-656 KPFQESMDT
+656 LDNIGGGFDNFTGKIDT
-665 IAESLQ
+665 IVGKFKDFISSAIEPLRNALTWIKENISL
-671 NLTKSVKVGQLVAIA
+671 KDIFSGLVAGSTVKAFSNIAGVFQKIQDAIDDFTGDGGEKVKGIKESITDLLGTLGDTLQTFQTQVKATSLLEIA
-686 AAVGILAASIKT
+686 AAVTLLVSSLDTLSDLDAGQAISGVAVIGVLMKELNMSLRSISGMDSKGVIKSTAAMILVAKAVNTLSKAIVSVGSLSFGQIVKGLGGVSVSLFALSKAAQAIGKTKVSLKSSMAVLALAEACKILSKAVEKIGSMNFKSIVKGVGGIGAVLTELVGATVILDKFTGGKGAVTGAAAVLILAQALSKIGPALESVGNLSWDQIKT
-698 LGEMDPVQ
+698 GLA
-706 LGIGLAGIVAAFE
+706 GIGLALAEMTAVIAALSNTTGIDGGITSAAAMLILALALKPIGDELTALSGLSWDQIKTGLAAMGGALAELVIALSIAGLSGLSGLIGAISIDVVAFGLQSIAD
-719 ALTFG
+719 ALLTFG
-724 FKQLSAMTSKMDTKG
+724 
-739 TLKSAAVM
+739 
-747 IVMAEAMKIL
+747 
-757 AKAMKILA
+757 
-765 DLDFQQIAQGVAS
+765 
-778 ISILMNQMS
+778 
-787 KSISKLDGIS
+787 
-797 VKAGAI
+797 
-803 AETLVMALAVKS
+803 
-815 LVKALKSISDLKPTQ
+815 
-830 IAKGLGGLVG
+830 
-840 CMFMLVKSL
+840 
-849 NSLDGLSVNAG
+849 
-860 VIVET
+860 
-865 LAVAVSVKTLVESL
+865 
-879 KSISDLKPTQIAKGL
+879 
-894 GGLTGCLV
+894 
-902 VLIESLKAVNKTSG
+902 
-916 SLKNIAILIS
+916 
-926 LTASVKS
+926 
-933 LAKTLKTIS
+933 
-942 SMSWDEI
+942 SMSWDQVKI
-949 KKGLFGMAG
+949 GLVSMGGALAELVAALSIAGLSGLSGVVGAIGIDLVASQMGTLADALVKFGSMSWDQVKTGLVAMGG
-958 AFAELVI
+958 ALAELVI
-965 VMKAL
+965 A
-970 TKVQGFDGLM
+970 TGTEGLM
-980 AGTGMATVADSLK
+980 GVSAALGAISIDVIVSQLDSLANALIK
-993 NIVGPFKQIAS
+993 FGS
-1004 MSWEEIIRGLVGMG
+1004 MSWDDISRGLTSMM
-1018 GALGELAGV
+1018 GALSETALG
-1027 TGLFGKLAGFSGIV
+1027 GLLNTFSGF
-1041 GAAGLDIAVQSL
+1041 GAG
-1053 KPTADALNSLAGLS
+1053 
-1067 WESVVVGMVGLG
+1067 
-1079 GVLTELAVI
+1079 
-1088 SGLFGSLAGFAGI
+1088 
-1101 VGAAGLDIAVQSL
+1101 
-1114 MPVAEALNSLAGLSW
+1114 
-1129 ESVVVGMVGLGG
+1129 
-1141 VLTELATISGLFG
+1141 
-1154 SLAGF
+1154 
-1159 SGIVGAAGLD
+1159 
-1169 IAVQSLK
+1169 
-1176 PTADALNS
+1176 
-1184 LAGLSW
+1184 
-1190 ESVVVGMVGLGGVLT
+1190 
-1205 ELAVI
+1205 
-1210 SGLFGSLAGFAG
+1210 
-1222 IVGAAGL
+1222 
-1229 DIAVQSLK
+1229 
-1237 PVADALNTL
+1237 
-1246 APYSWD
+1246 
-1252 TLQAAVAG
+1252 
-1260 IGLCLSELAGLSAIS
+1260 AIS
-1275 GLGSLFITLG
+1275 EMAEPLGTL
-1285 GASLSTVTSNLE
+1285 
-1297 SLAKGM
+1297 
-1303 AKWVNIGKIPDSAF
+1303 
-1317 DDLKKLGETIQSFN
+1317 
-1331 NSGAGSSAI
+1331 
-1340 DTVASSLGVM
+1340 
-1350 ADSVSKWSGVTVP
+1350 ADSVKKWSDVTVP
-1363 DGLGDRLKTLADA
+1363 DGLADQLGQLADGVGKFWSSGWGAGA
-1376 INQFN
+1376 I
-1381 VGFFVGGGIASVA
+1381 SEVA

-1405 KWSSVTVP
+1405 KWSSVVVP

-1419 LSSLATG
+1419 LSSLASG
-1426 VNSFTFSGMAG
+1426 VNSFTFSGLAG
-1437 GSIASVAEPLGTL
+1437 GGLSSVAEPLGTL
-1450 AKSVKKW
+1450 ANSVKKW

-1463 DGLQSGLQGL
+1463 DGLQAGLQGL
-1473 ASGVNSFTFSGMAG
+1473 ATGVNSFTFSGMAG

-1511 IPEDIQGMLQRL
+1511 VPEDIQGMLQRL

-1558 GVAIPEGIGTGLS
+1558 GVTIPEGIGTGLS
-1571 SLAAGVNAFSMAQ
+1571 SLAAGVNAFSAAQ
-1584 TSASTLSSAAS
+1584 TSAGTLSTAAS
-1595 GLNTMAGAVTT
+1595 GLRTMAGVVTT

-1613 GVATKVTEF
+1613 GVAAKIKEF
-1622 ATSLKNVPTSLSG
+1622 ASALKDVPASLSG
-1635 TAEGIGTSLQTVANA
+1635 TAEGVGTSLQTVANA
-1650 VTSNS
+1650 ITSNS

-1663 SVLNSA
+1663 GVLNSA
-1669 TTAITNSAGSFTTA
+1669 ASAITNSAGSFTTA
-1683 ANTIAQGFATALSNG
+1683 ANTITQGFATALSTG
-1698 LSNQQAAATTAVK
+1698 LSNQQGAATTAVRS
-1711 NIMVAMRNQATS
+1711 IMVAIRNQATS

-1734 AGKAMTK
+1734 AGKAMTT

-1764 CKSAVDSGSFYNI
+1764 CKSAVDSSSFYNI
-1777 GLNLAQGM
+1777 GVNLAQGM
-1785 ADGINDGAYK
+1785 ANGINAGAYK
-1795 AINAAADMG
+1795 AINAAASMG
-1804 AKAVQATK
+1804 ARAVKAAK
-1812 DATGEKSPSRFTR
+1812 DATGEHSPSKLTH

-1857 VAKMQDSMSRATATL
+1857 VAKMQDSMSGATATL

-1932 NDNLSSYTDAVANS
+1932 NDNLGSYTDAVANS

-1969 GVLSRRG
+1969 GILSRRG

>member
-15 NKQFESGVAKTLSSV
+15 NKQFESGVATTLSSV

-52 SKNVDMSSL
+52 SKNVDMSTL

-109 FSEYETQMNAIQT
+109 FAEYETQMNSIQT
-122 ILSNTRSQGT
+122 ILSNTRSEGT

-265 SKVLTET
+265 SQVLTET

-307 KATDTIGKQKDAIDG
+307 KATDSIGKQQDAIDG

-335 DAIKETLSL
+335 DAIKETLAL

-349 DAATKVKTFSQLIDT
+349 NAATKVKTFSQLIDT

-394 SDVLSQMINSSA
+394 SVVLSDMINKSA

-412 LQDWADLGGRKAII
+412 LQDWANLGGRKAII

-437 SVAGAVKK
+437 SVAGAVSK
-445 AFREVFPSVTAQ
+445 AFREVFPPVTAQ

-465 FKTLMENMKPSE
+465 FKTLMENMKPTE
-477 QTLNNISRV
+477 ETLNKISRI
-486 AKGAFSLLDLVGKA
+486 AKGFFSGLDLIKKGLTSVLGPIGNFVGSNG
-500 ALNFGE
+500 LGG
-506 AFLKFATNSGFTSF
+506 L
-520 AKTIG
+520 
-525 EAVLKLSDY
+525 
-534 LVELDKGATK
+534 
-544 INIFSKAMDA
+544 
-554 LIDVFSGFINK
+554 
-565 AGQMATSIREKVV
+565 ATSILDVLASVGDFVTGLDEAADKGKFFETVSSTLATGLNGLKTVLDNIGGGFDNFTSNIDTVVAKFKVFISSAIEPLRNALTWLKENISLKDIFSGLVAGSTVKAFSNIAGVFQKIQDAIDDFTGDGGEKVK
-578 GVLKDAKDAIIDF
+578 GIKESITDLLGTLGETLKTF
-591 VNGVKKETSESDN
+591 QTQVKATSLLE
-604 NSNNLVKLI
+604 
-613 AIIGAIGAA
+613 
-622 LKKAD
+622 
-627 IVGILQK
+627 
-634 IGTTFLRFF
+634 
-643 SKKKASSLFDDLV
+643 
-656 KPFQESMDT
+656 
-665 IAESLQ
+665 
-671 NLTKSVKVGQLVAIA
+671 IA
-686 AAVGILAASIKT
+686 AAVT
-698 LGEMDPVQ
+698 LLVSSLDT
-706 LGIGLAGIVAAFE
+706 LSNLNAGQAISGVAVI
-719 ALTFG
+719 
-724 FKQLSAMTSKMDTKG
+724 G
-739 TLKSAAVM
+739 TLM
-747 IVMAEAMKIL
+747 TE
-757 AKAMKILA
+757 
-765 DLDFQQIAQGVAS
+765 
-778 ISILMNQMS
+778 
-787 KSISKLDGIS
+787 
-797 VKAGAI
+797 
-803 AETLVMALAVKS
+803 
-815 LVKALKSISDLKPTQ
+815 
-830 IAKGLGGLVG
+830 
-840 CMFMLVKSL
+840 L
-849 NSLDGLSVNAG
+849 NV
-860 VIVET
+860 
-865 LAVAVSVKTLVESL
+865 SL
-879 KSISDLKPTQIAKGL
+879 KSISGVNSKGIIKSAAAMILVAKAVNTLSKAIASVGSLSFNQIVKGL
-894 GGLTGCLV
+894 GGVSVSLFALSKAAQALGKTKVSLKSSIAVLALAEACKILSKAVEKIGSMNFKSIVKGVGGIGAVLTELV
-902 VLIESLKAVNKTSG
+902 GATVILDKFTGGKGAVTGAAAVLILAQALSKIGPALESVGKLSWDKIKTGLVGIGLALVEMTAVIAVLSNKTGIDGGITSAA
-916 SLKNIAILIS
+916 SILILALALKPIGDE
-926 LTASVKS
+926 LTALSGLSWDQIKTGLAAMGGALAELVIALSV
-933 LAKTLKTIS
+933 AGIS
-942 SMSWDEI
+942 GLSGLIGAISINVVAFGLQSIADALLTFGSMSWDQV
-949 KKGLFGMAG
+949 KTGLVSMGG
-958 AFAELVI
+958 ALAELVI
-965 VMKAL
+965 A
-970 TKVQGFDGLM
+970 TGTEGLM
-980 AGTGMATVADSLK
+980 GVSAALGAISIDAIVSQLDSLANALIK
-993 NIVGPFKQIAS
+993 FGS
-1004 MSWEEIIRGLVGMG
+1004 MSWDDISRGLTSMM
-1018 GALGELAGV
+1018 GALSETALG
-1027 TGLFGKLAGFSGIV
+1027 GLLNTFSGF
-1041 GAAGLDIAVQSL
+1041 GAG
-1053 KPTADALNSLAGLS
+1053 
-1067 WESVVVGMVGLG
+1067 
-1079 GVLTELAVI
+1079 
-1088 SGLFGSLAGFAGI
+1088 
-1101 VGAAGLDIAVQSL
+1101 
-1114 MPVAEALNSLAGLSW
+1114 
-1129 ESVVVGMVGLGG
+1129 
-1141 VLTELATISGLFG
+1141 
-1154 SLAGF
+1154 
-1159 SGIVGAAGLD
+1159 
-1169 IAVQSLK
+1169 
-1176 PTADALNS
+1176 
-1184 LAGLSW
+1184 
-1190 ESVVVGMVGLGGVLT
+1190 
-1205 ELAVI
+1205 
-1210 SGLFGSLAGFAG
+1210 
-1222 IVGAAGL
+1222 
-1229 DIAVQSLK
+1229 
-1237 PVADALNTL
+1237 
-1246 APYSWD
+1246 
-1252 TLQAAVAG
+1252 
-1260 IGLCLSELAGLSAIS
+1260 AIS
-1275 GLGSLFITLG
+1275 
-1285 GASLSTVTSNLE
+1285 E
-1297 SLAKGM
+1297 M
-1303 AKWVNIGKIPDSAF
+1303 
-1317 DDLKKLGETIQSFN
+1317 
-1331 NSGAGSSAI
+1331 
-1340 DTVASSLGVM
+1340 
-1350 ADSVSKWSGVTVP
+1350 
-1363 DGLGDRLKTLADA
+1363 
-1376 INQFN
+1376 
-1381 VGFFVGGGIASVA
+1381 A
-1394 EPLGTLAASVS
+1394 EPLGTLADSVKKWSDVTVPDGLADQLGQLADGVGKFWASGWGAGAISEMAEPLGTLASSVS
-1405 KWSSVTVP
+1405 KWSSVVVP
-1413 ENIGTS
+1413 ENIGTN
-1419 LSSLATG
+1419 LSNLASG
-1426 VNSFTFSGMAG
+1426 VNAFTFSGMAG

-1450 AKSVKKW
+1450 ANSVKKW

-1463 DGLQSGLQGL
+1463 DGLQAGLQGL
-1473 ASGVNSFTFSGMAG
+1473 AAGVNSFTFSGMAG

-1511 IPEDIQGMLQRL
+1511 VPEDIQGMLQRL
-1523 ASGVNAFTFSGFAGG
+1523 ASGVNSFTFSGFAGG

-1558 GVAIPEGIGTGLS
+1558 GVTIPEGIGTGLS
-1571 SLAAGVNAFSMAQ
+1571 SLAAGVNAFSTAQ

-1595 GLNTMAGAVTT
+1595 GLKTMAGAVTT

-1613 GVATKVTEF
+1613 GVAAKLKEF
-1622 ATSLKNVPTSLSG
+1622 ASALKNVPASLSG

-1650 VTSNS
+1650 ITSNS

-1663 SVLNSA
+1663 TVLNSA

-1683 ANTIAQGFATALSNG
+1683 ANTITQGFATALSNG
-1698 LSNQQAAATTAVK
+1698 LSNQQAAATTAVTS
-1711 NIMVAMRNQATS
+1711 IMVAMRNQATS

-1734 AGKAMTK
+1734 AGKAMTT

-1750 KSSCVTAVRNVVNS
+1750 KSSCVNAVRNVVNS
-1764 CKSAVDSGSFYNI
+1764 CKSAVDSSSFYNI
-1777 GLNLAQGM
+1777 GVNLAQGM
-1785 ADGINDGAYK
+1785 ANGINAGAYK
-1795 AINAAADMG
+1795 AINAAASMG

-1825 QIGLFFDQGL
+1825 QIGVFFVQGL

-1857 VAKMQDSMSRATATL
+1857 VAKMQDSMSGATATL

-1889 FKVDTRFVGSI
+1889 FKVDTRFVGNI
-1900 TNPMSNMQSAIEQSN
+1900 TNPMSKMQSAIEQSN

-1932 NDNLSSYTDAVANS
+1932 NDNLGSYADAVANT

>member
-52 SKNVDMSSL
+52 SKSVDMSNL

-109 FSEYETQMNAIQT
+109 FTEYETQMNSIQT
-122 ILSNTRSQGT
+122 ILSNTRSEGT
-132 NIQQVNSA
+132 NIQQVNAA

-394 SDVLSQMINSSA
+394 SVVLSDMINKSA

-412 LQDWADLGGRKAII
+412 LQDWANLGGRKAII

-445 AFREVFPSVTAQ
+445 AFREVFPPVTAQ
-457 QLMNISNG
+457 QLVNISNG
-465 FKTLMENMKPSE
+465 FKTLMENMKPTEDS
-477 QTLNNISRV
+477 LNKISRI
-486 AKGAFSLLDLVGKA
+486 AKGFFSGLDLIKKGLMSVLGPIGNFVGANGLGGLATSLLDVLASVGDFVTSLDEA
-500 ALNFGE
+500 A
-506 AFLKFATNSGFTSF
+506 
-520 AKTIG
+520 
-525 EAVLKLSDY
+525 
-534 LVELDKGATK
+534 DKGKFFETISSTLAIGLNGLKTVLDNIGGGFDNFTGK
-544 INIFSKAMDA
+544 INTIAGKFKDFISSAIEPLKNTLTWLKENISLNDIFSGLIAGSIVKAFSNIAGVFQKIQDA
-554 LIDVFSGFINK
+554 IDDFTGDGGEKVKGIKESITDLLGTLGDTLQTFQTQVK
-565 AGQMATSIREKVV
+565 ATSLLE
-578 GVLKDAKDAIIDF
+578 
-591 VNGVKKETSESDN
+591 
-604 NSNNLVKLI
+604 
-613 AIIGAIGAA
+613 
-622 LKKAD
+622 
-627 IVGILQK
+627 
-634 IGTTFLRFF
+634 
-643 SKKKASSLFDDLV
+643 
-656 KPFQESMDT
+656 
-665 IAESLQ
+665 
-671 NLTKSVKVGQLVAIA
+671 IA
-686 AAVGILAASIKT
+686 AAVTLLVSSLDTLSDLDAGQAISGVAVIGVLMKELNMSLRSISGMDSKGVIKSAAAMILVAKAVNTLSKAIASIGSLSFSQIVKGLGGVSASLFGLSKAAQAIGKTKVSLKSSIAVLALAEACKILSNAIEKIGSMNFKSIVKGVGGIGIVLTELVGATVILDKFTGGKGAVTGAAAVLILAQALSKIGPALESVGNLSWDQIGKGLT
-698 LGEMDPVQ
+698 
-706 LGIGLAGIVAAFE
+706 GIGLALVEMTAVIAVLSNTTGIDGGITSAASILILALALKPIGDELTALSGLSWDQIKTGLAAMGGALAELVIALSVAGISGLSGLIGAISIDVVAFGLQSI
-719 ALTFG
+719 ADALLTFG
-724 FKQLSAMTSKMDTKG
+724 
-739 TLKSAAVM
+739 
-747 IVMAEAMKIL
+747 
-757 AKAMKILA
+757 
-765 DLDFQQIAQGVAS
+765 
-778 ISILMNQMS
+778 
-787 KSISKLDGIS
+787 
-797 VKAGAI
+797 
-803 AETLVMALAVKS
+803 
-815 LVKALKSISDLKPTQ
+815 
-830 IAKGLGGLVG
+830 
-840 CMFMLVKSL
+840 
-849 NSLDGLSVNAG
+849 
-860 VIVET
+860 
-865 LAVAVSVKTLVESL
+865 
-879 KSISDLKPTQIAKGL
+879 
-894 GGLTGCLV
+894 
-902 VLIESLKAVNKTSG
+902 
-916 SLKNIAILIS
+916 
-926 LTASVKS
+926 
-933 LAKTLKTIS
+933 
-942 SMSWDEI
+942 SMSWDQV
-949 KKGLFGMAG
+949 KTGLVSMGGALAELVAVLSIAGLSGLSGVVGAIGIDLIASQMGTLADALVKFGSMSWDQVKTGLVSMGG
-958 AFAELVI
+958 ALAELVI
-965 VMKAL
+965 A
-970 TKVQGFDGLM
+970 TGTEGLM
-980 AGTGMATVADSLK
+980 GVSAALGAISIDAIVSQLDSLANALIK
-993 NIVGPFKQIAS
+993 FGS
-1004 MSWEEIIRGLVGMG
+1004 MSWDDISRGLTSMM
-1018 GALGELAGV
+1018 GALSETALG
-1027 TGLFGKLAGFSGIV
+1027 GLINTFSGF
-1041 GAAGLDIAVQSL
+1041 GAG
-1053 KPTADALNSLAGLS
+1053 
-1067 WESVVVGMVGLG
+1067 
-1079 GVLTELAVI
+1079 
-1088 SGLFGSLAGFAGI
+1088 
-1101 VGAAGLDIAVQSL
+1101 
-1114 MPVAEALNSLAGLSW
+1114 
-1129 ESVVVGMVGLGG
+1129 
-1141 VLTELATISGLFG
+1141 
-1154 SLAGF
+1154 
-1159 SGIVGAAGLD
+1159 
-1169 IAVQSLK
+1169 
-1176 PTADALNS
+1176 
-1184 LAGLSW
+1184 
-1190 ESVVVGMVGLGGVLT
+1190 
-1205 ELAVI
+1205 
-1210 SGLFGSLAGFAG
+1210 
-1222 IVGAAGL
+1222 
-1229 DIAVQSLK
+1229 
-1237 PVADALNTL
+1237 
-1246 APYSWD
+1246 
-1252 TLQAAVAG
+1252 
-1260 IGLCLSELAGLSAIS
+1260 AIS
-1275 GLGSLFITLG
+1275 EMAEPLGTL
-1285 GASLSTVTSNLE
+1285 
-1297 SLAKGM
+1297 
-1303 AKWVNIGKIPDSAF
+1303 
-1317 DDLKKLGETIQSFN
+1317 
-1331 NSGAGSSAI
+1331 
-1340 DTVASSLGVM
+1340 
-1350 ADSVSKWSGVTVP
+1350 ADSVKKWSGVTVP
-1363 DGLGDRLKTLADA
+1363 DGLADQLGQLADGVGKFWASGWGAGA
-1376 INQFN
+1376 I
-1381 VGFFVGGGIASVA
+1381 SEVA
-1394 EPLGTLAASVS
+1394 EPLGTLASSVS
-1405 KWSSVTVP
+1405 KWSSVVVP
-1413 ENIGTS
+1413 ENIGTG
-1419 LSSLATG
+1419 LSSLASG
-1426 VNSFTFSGMAG
+1426 VNAFTFSGMAG
-1437 GSIASVAEPLGTL
+1437 GSISSVAEPLGTL

-1463 DGLQSGLQGL
+1463 DGLQAGLQGL
-1473 ASGVNSFTFSGMAG
+1473 ATGVNSFTFSGLAG
-1487 GAIGEIAEPL
+1487 GGIASVAEPL

-1511 IPEDIQGMLQRL
+1511 VPEDIQGMLQRL
-1523 ASGVNAFTFSGFAGG
+1523 ASGVNSFTFSGFAGG

-1558 GVAIPEGIGTGLS
+1558 GVTIPEGIGTGLS
-1571 SLAAGVNAFSMAQ
+1571 SLAAGINAFSTAQ
-1584 TSASTLSSAAS
+1584 TSAGTLSTAAS
-1595 GLNTMAGAVTT
+1595 GLRTMAGAVTT

-1613 GVATKVTEF
+1613 GVAAKIKEF
-1622 ATSLKNVPTSLSG
+1622 ASALKNVPASLSG
-1635 TAEGIGTSLQTVANA
+1635 TAEGVGTSLQTVANA
-1650 VTSNS
+1650 ITSNS

-1663 SVLNSA
+1663 TVLNSA

-1683 ANTIAQGFATALSNG
+1683 ANTITQGFATALTNG
-1698 LSNQQAAATTAVK
+1698 LSNQQGAATTAVK
-1711 NIMVAMRNQATS
+1711 SIMVAMRNQATS

-1734 AGKAMTK
+1734 AGKAMTT

-1785 ADGINDGAYK
+1785 ANGINAGAYK
-1795 AINAAADMG
+1795 AINAAAAMG
-1804 AKAVQATK
+1804 AKAVKATK

-1825 QIGLFFDQGL
+1825 QIGVFFDQGL

-1857 VAKMQDSMSRATATL
+1857 VAKMQDSMSGATATL

-1889 FKVDTRFVGSI
+1889 FKVDTRFVGNI

-1915 LETMKSNTQ
+1915 LETMKSNTK
-1924 VLNAINEL
+1924 VLDAINEL
-1932 NDNLSSYTDAVANS
+1932 NDNLGSYADAVANS

-1969 GVLSRRG
+1969 GILSRRG

>member
-52 SKNVDMSSL
+52 SKSVDMSNL

-132 NIQQVNSA
+132 NIQQVNAA

-185 AAVSGSN
+185 AAVSGSS

-394 SDVLSQMINSSA
+394 SVVLSDMINKSA

-412 LQDWADLGGRKAII
+412 LQDWANLGGRKAII

-437 SVAGAVKK
+437 SVAGAVSK
-445 AFREVFPSVTAQ
+445 AFREVFPPVTAQ

-477 QTLNNISRV
+477 QTLSNIGRV
-486 AKGAFSLLDLVGKA
+486 AKGIFSLFDLAGKA
-500 ALNFGE
+500 VFNLAE
-506 AFLKFATNSGFTSF
+506 AFGKFAASSSITSL
-520 AKTIG
+520 AKAIG
-525 EAVLKLSDY
+525 DVVLKLSDY

-544 INIFSKAMDA
+544 INVFSKAMDA
-554 LIDVFSGFINK
+554 LIDVVSGFINK
-565 AGQMATSIREKVV
+565 AGQMATSIREKIV
-578 GVLKDAKDAIIDF
+578 GVLKDAKDTIIDF
-591 VNGVKKETSESDN
+591 VNGVKKETSEADN
-604 NSNNLVKLI
+604 NSNDLVKLI
-613 AIIGAIGAA
+613 AVIGAVGAA
-622 LKKAD
+622 LKKAN

-634 IGTTFLRFF
+634 IGTTFLKFF
-643 SKKKASSLFDDLV
+643 GKKKASSLFEDLV

-665 IAESLQ
+665 IANSLQ
-671 NLTKSVKVGQLVAIA
+671 NLTKSVKVGQLLAIA
-686 AAVGILAASIKT
+686 AAVGILAGSIKI
-698 LGEMDPVQ
+698 LGEMDPIQ

-724 FKQLSAMTSKMDTKG
+724 FKQLSIMTSKMDTKG
-739 TLKSAAVM
+739 TLKSAGVM

-765 DLDFQQIAQGVAS
+765 DLDFQQIAQGVAG

-830 IAKGLGGLVG
+830 IAKGLGGLAG

-849 NSLDGLSVNAG
+849 NSLDGLSINAG

-865 LAVAVSVKTLVESL
+865 IAVAVSVKTLVESL
-879 KSISDLKPTQIAKGL
+879 KSVSDLKPTQIAKGL
-894 GGLTGCLV
+894 GGLVGCLV
-902 VLIESLKAVNKTSG
+902 VLVESLKVVNKTSG
-916 SLKNIAILIS
+916 SLTNIAILIS

-970 TKVQGFDGLM
+970 SKVQGFDGLM

-993 NIVGPFKQIAS
+993 NVVGPFKQIAS

-1018 GALGELAGV
+1018 GALGELAGI

-1041 GAAGLDIAVQSL
+1041 GAAGLDIAVQAL

-1067 WESVVVGMVGLG
+1067 WESIQVGLVGIGGVLAELAVISGLFGKLAGFSGIVGAAGLDIAVQALKPTADALNSLAGLSWESIQVGLVGLG

-1101 VGAAGLDIAVQSL
+1101 VGAAGLDIAV
-1114 MPVAEALNSLAGLSW
+1114 
-1129 ESVVVGMVGLGG
+1129 
-1141 VLTELATISGLFG
+1141 
-1154 SLAGF
+1154 
-1159 SGIVGAAGLD
+1159 
-1169 IAVQSLK
+1169 K
-1176 PTADALNS
+1176 
-1184 LAGLSW
+1184 
-1190 ESVVVGMVGLGGVLT
+1190 
-1205 ELAVI
+1205 
-1210 SGLFGSLAGFAG
+1210 
-1222 IVGAAGL
+1222 
-1229 DIAVQSLK
+1229 SLK

-1252 TLQAAVAG
+1252 QIASAVAG
-1260 IGLCLSELAGLSAIS
+1260 IGLCLTELAGLSAIS

-1331 NSGAGSSAI
+1331 NSGAGSTAI

-1376 INQFN
+1376 LNQFN
-1381 VGFFVGGGIASVA
+1381 VGFFVGGGISSVA
-1394 EPLGTLAASVS
+1394 EPLGTLASSVS
-1405 KWSSVTVP
+1405 KWSSVVVP

-1419 LSSLATG
+1419 LSSLASG
-1426 VNSFTFSGMAG
+1426 VNAFTFSGLAG
-1437 GSIASVAEPLGTL
+1437 GGLASVAEPLGTL

-1463 DGLQSGLQGL
+1463 EGLQSGLQGL
-1473 ASGVNSFTFSGMAG
+1473 ATGVNSFTFSGMAG
-1487 GAIGEIAEPL
+1487 GAIGEVAEPL

-1511 IPEDIQGMLQRL
+1511 VPEDIQGMLQRL
-1523 ASGVNAFTFSGFAGG
+1523 ASGVNSFTFSGFGAG
-1538 GISEIVEPLKSLAGA
+1538 GISDVVEPLKSLAGA
-1553 VTAWS
+1553 VKAWS
-1558 GVAIPEGIGTGLS
+1558 GVTIPEGIGTGLS
-1571 SLAAGVNAFSMAQ
+1571 SLATGVNAFSTAQ
-1584 TSASTLSSAAS
+1584 TASSTLTTAAG
-1595 GLNTMAGAVTT
+1595 GLKTMAGAVTT

-1613 GVATKVTEF
+1613 GVAAKVKEF
-1622 ATSLKNVPTSLSG
+1622 ASALKNVPTSLSG

-1669 TTAITNSAGSFTTA
+1669 ANAITNSSGSFTTA
-1683 ANTIAQGFATALSNG
+1683 ANTITQGFATALSNG
-1698 LSNQQAAATTAVK
+1698 LSNQQSAATTAVTS
-1711 NIMVAMRNQATS
+1711 IMVAMRNQATS

-1734 AGKAMTK
+1734 AGKAMTN

-1785 ADGINDGAYK
+1785 ANGINAGAYK
-1795 AINAAADMG
+1795 AINAAASMG
-1804 AKAVQATK
+1804 AKAVQAAK
-1812 DATGEKSPSRFTR
+1812 DATGEHSPSKLTH

-1857 VAKMQDSMSRATATL
+1857 VTKMQDSMSGATATL

-1932 NDNLSSYTDAVANS
+1932 NDNLGSYTDAVANS

>member
-52 SKNVDMSSL
+52 SKSVDMSNL

-122 ILSNTRSQGT
+122 ILSNTRSEGT
-132 NIQQVNSA
+132 NIQQVNAA

-164 FTAAGVDLNTSVN
+164 FTAAGVDLDTSVK

-185 AAVSGSN
+185 AAVSGSS
-192 SQQASTAMYQL
+192 SQQASSAMYQL

-218 SVVNAGMGGQV
+218 SVVTAGMGGKV

-265 SKVLTET
+265 SQVLTET

-285 ANYCDVSKD
+285 AKYCDVSNE
-294 AVQSAYDQAYANS
+294 AVKAAYDQAYANS

-349 DAATKVKTFSQLIDT
+349 NAATQVKTFSQLIST

-394 SDVLSQMINSSA
+394 SVVLSDMINRSA

-412 LQDWADLGGRKAII
+412 LQDWANLGGRKAII

-437 SVAGAVKK
+437 SVAGAVSK
-445 AFREVFPSVTAQ
+445 AFREVFPPVTAQ

-465 FKTLMENMKPSE
+465 FKTLMEKMKPSE
-477 QTLNNISRV
+477 QTLSNIGRV
-486 AKGAFSLLDLVGKA
+486 AKGVFSLLDLAGKA
-500 ALNFGE
+500 VFNLAE
-506 AFLKFATNSGFTSF
+506 AFGKFAASSAIASL
-520 AKTIG
+520 AKAIG
-525 EAVLKLSDY
+525 DIVLKLSDY

-544 INIFSKAMDA
+544 INVFSKAMDM
-554 LIDVFSGFINK
+554 LIDVVSGFINK
-565 AGQMATSIREKVV
+565 AGQMATSIREKIV
-578 GVLKDAKDAIIDF
+578 GVLKDAKDTIIDF
-591 VNGVKKETSESDN
+591 VNGVKKETSEADN
-604 NSNNLVKLI
+604 NSNDLVKLI
-613 AIIGAIGAA
+613 AVIGAVGAA
-622 LKKAD
+622 LKKAN
-627 IVGILQK
+627 IVSILQK
-634 IGTTFLRFF
+634 IGTTFLKFF
-643 SKKKASSLFDDLV
+643 GKKKASSLFDDLV

-665 IAESLQ
+665 IANSLQ
-671 NLTKSVKVGQLVAIA
+671 NLTKSVKVGQLLAIA
-686 AAVGILAASIKT
+686 AAVGILAGSIKT

-724 FKQLSAMTSKMDTKG
+724 FKQLSIMTSKMDTKG
-739 TLKSAAVM
+739 TLKSAGVM

-765 DLDFQQIAQGVAS
+765 DLDFQQIAQGVAG

-830 IAKGLGGLVG
+830 IAKGLGGLAG
-840 CMFMLVKSL
+840 CMYMLVKSL
-849 NSLDGLSVNAG
+849 NSLDGLSINAG

-865 LAVAVSVKTLVESL
+865 IAIAVSVKTLVESL

-894 GGLTGCLV
+894 GGLAGCLV
-902 VLIESLKAVNKTSG
+902 VLVESLKAVNKTSG

-993 NIVGPFKQIAS
+993 NVVGPFKQIAS

-1018 GALGELAGV
+1018 GALGELAGI

-1041 GAAGLDIAVQSL
+1041 GAAGLDIAVQAL

-1067 WESVVVGMVGLG
+1067 WESIQVGLVGIGGVLAELATISGLFGSLAGFAGIVGAAGLDIAVQSLKPVTDALNSLAGLSWESIQVGLVGIG

-1141 VLTELATISGLFG
+1141 VLA
-1154 SLAGF
+1154 
-1159 SGIVGAAGLD
+1159 
-1169 IAVQSLK
+1169 
-1176 PTADALNS
+1176 
-1184 LAGLSW
+1184 
-1190 ESVVVGMVGLGGVLT
+1190 

-1252 TLQAAVAG
+1252 QISSAVSG
-1260 IGLCLSELAGLSAIS
+1260 IGSCLTELAGLSAIS

-1285 GASLSTVTSNLE
+1285 GASLSVVTSNLE

-1331 NSGAGSSAI
+1331 NSGAGSTAI

-1363 DGLGDRLKTLADA
+1363 DGLSDQLKTLADA
-1376 INQFN
+1376 LNQFN

-1394 EPLGTLAASVS
+1394 EPLGTLASSVS
-1405 KWSSVTVP
+1405 KWSSVVVP
-1413 ENIGTS
+1413 DNIGTS
-1419 LSSLATG
+1419 LSSLASG
-1426 VNSFTFSGMAG
+1426 VNAFTFSGLAG
-1437 GSIASVAEPLGTL
+1437 GGLSAVAEPLGTL

-1473 ASGVNSFTFSGMAG
+1473 ATGVNSFTFSGMAG
-1487 GAIGEIAEPL
+1487 GGIASVAEPL

-1511 IPEDIQGMLQRL
+1511 VPEDIQGMLQRL
-1523 ASGVNAFTFSGFAGG
+1523 ASGVNSFTFSGFGAG
-1538 GISEIVEPLKSLAGA
+1538 GISDVVEPLKNLAGA
-1553 VTAWS
+1553 VQAWS
-1558 GVAIPEGIGTGLS
+1558 GVTIPEGIGTGLS
-1571 SLAAGVNAFSMAQ
+1571 SLATGVNAFSTAQ
-1584 TSASTLSSAAS
+1584 TASSTLSTAAG
-1595 GLNTMAGAVTT
+1595 GLKTMAGAVTT

-1613 GVATKVTEF
+1613 GVAAKVKEF
-1622 ATSLKNVPTSLSG
+1622 ASALKNVPTSLSG
-1635 TAEGIGTSLQTVANA
+1635 TADGIGSSLQTVANA
-1650 VTSNS
+1650 ITSNS

-1663 SVLNSA
+1663 TVLNSA
-1669 TTAITNSAGSFTTA
+1669 TTAITNSSGSFTSA
-1683 ANTIAQGFATALSNG
+1683 ANTITQNFATSLSNG
-1698 LSNQQAAATTAVK
+1698 LSNQQGAATTAVK
-1711 NIMVAMRNQATS
+1711 SIMVAMRNQATS

-1734 AGKAMTK
+1734 AGKAMTT

-1764 CKSAVDSGSFYNI
+1764 CKSAVDSGSFYTI

-1785 ADGINDGAYK
+1785 ANGINAGAYK

-1804 AKAVQATK
+1804 AKAVKATK

-1825 QIGLFFDQGL
+1825 QIGVFFDQGL

-1857 VAKMQDSMSRATATL
+1857 VAKMQDSMSGATATL

-1889 FKVDTRFVGSI
+1889 FKVDTRFVGNI
-1900 TNPMSNMQSAIEQSN
+1900 TNPMSNMQSVIEQSN

-1932 NDNLSSYTDAVANS
+1932 NDNLGSYTDAVANS

>member
-15 NKQFESGVAKTLSSV
+15 NKQFESGVATTLSSV

-52 SKNVDMSSL
+52 SKNVDMSNL

-109 FSEYETQMNAIQT
+109 FAEYETQMNSIQT
-122 ILSNTRSQGT
+122 ILSNTRSEGT

-265 SKVLTET
+265 SQVLTET

-307 KATDTIGKQKDAIDG
+307 KATDSIGKQQDAIDG

-335 DAIKETLSL
+335 DAIKETLAL

-349 DAATKVKTFSQLIDT
+349 NAATKVKTFSQLIDT

-394 SDVLSQMINSSA
+394 SVVLSDMINKSA

-412 LQDWADLGGRKAII
+412 LQDWANLGGRKAII

-437 SVAGAVKK
+437 SVAGAVSK
-445 AFREVFPSVTAQ
+445 AFREVFPPVTAQ

-465 FKTLMENMKPSE
+465 FKTLMENMKPTE
-477 QTLNNISRV
+477 ETLNKISRI
-486 AKGAFSLLDLVGKA
+486 AKGFFSGLDLIKKGLMSVLGPIGNFVGSNG
-500 ALNFGE
+500 LGG
-506 AFLKFATNSGFTSF
+506 L
-520 AKTIG
+520 
-525 EAVLKLSDY
+525 
-534 LVELDKGATK
+534 
-544 INIFSKAMDA
+544 
-554 LIDVFSGFINK
+554 
-565 AGQMATSIREKVV
+565 ATSILDVLASVGDFVTGLDEVADKGKFFETVSSTLATGLNGLKTVLDNIGGGFDNFTSNIDTVVAKFKDFISSAIEPLRNALTWLKENISLKDIFSGLVAGSTVKAFSNIAGVFQKIQDAIDDFTGDSGEKVK
-578 GVLKDAKDAIIDF
+578 GIKESITDLLGTLGETLKTF
-591 VNGVKKETSESDN
+591 QTQVKATSLLE
-604 NSNNLVKLI
+604 
-613 AIIGAIGAA
+613 
-622 LKKAD
+622 
-627 IVGILQK
+627 
-634 IGTTFLRFF
+634 
-643 SKKKASSLFDDLV
+643 
-656 KPFQESMDT
+656 
-665 IAESLQ
+665 
-671 NLTKSVKVGQLVAIA
+671 IA
-686 AAVGILAASIKT
+686 AAVT
-698 LGEMDPVQ
+698 LLVSSLDT
-706 LGIGLAGIVAAFE
+706 LSNLDAGQAISGVAVI
-719 ALTFG
+719 
-724 FKQLSAMTSKMDTKG
+724 G
-739 TLKSAAVM
+739 TLM
-747 IVMAEAMKIL
+747 TE
-757 AKAMKILA
+757 
-765 DLDFQQIAQGVAS
+765 
-778 ISILMNQMS
+778 
-787 KSISKLDGIS
+787 
-797 VKAGAI
+797 
-803 AETLVMALAVKS
+803 
-815 LVKALKSISDLKPTQ
+815 
-830 IAKGLGGLVG
+830 
-840 CMFMLVKSL
+840 L
-849 NSLDGLSVNAG
+849 NV
-860 VIVET
+860 
-865 LAVAVSVKTLVESL
+865 SL
-879 KSISDLKPTQIAKGL
+879 KSISGVNSKGIIKSAAAMILVAKAVNTLSKAIASVGSLSFNQIVKGL
-894 GGLTGCLV
+894 GGVSVSLFALSKAAQAIGKTKVSLKSSIAVLALAEACKILSKAVEKIGSMNFKSIVKGVGGIGAVLTELV
-902 VLIESLKAVNKTSG
+902 GATVILDKFTGGKGAVTGAAAVLILAQALSKIGPALESVGKLSWDKIKTGLVGIGLALVEMTAVIAVLSNTTGIDGGITSAA
-916 SLKNIAILIS
+916 SILILALALKPIGDE
-926 LTASVKS
+926 LTALSGLSWDQIKTGLAAMGGALAELVIALSV
-933 LAKTLKTIS
+933 AGIS
-942 SMSWDEI
+942 GLSGLIGAISIDVVAFGLQSIADALLTFGSMSWDQV
-949 KKGLFGMAG
+949 KTGLVSMGGALAELVAALSIAGLSGLSGVVGAIGIDLVASQMGTLADALVKFGSMSWDQVKTGLVSMGG
-958 AFAELVI
+958 ALAELVI
-965 VMKAL
+965 A
-970 TKVQGFDGLM
+970 TGTEGLM
-980 AGTGMATVADSLK
+980 GVSAALGAISIDAIVSQLDSLANALIK
-993 NIVGPFKQIAS
+993 FGS
-1004 MSWEEIIRGLVGMG
+1004 MSWDDISRGLTSMM
-1018 GALGELAGV
+1018 GALSETALG
-1027 TGLFGKLAGFSGIV
+1027 GLLNTFSGF
-1041 GAAGLDIAVQSL
+1041 GAG
-1053 KPTADALNSLAGLS
+1053 
-1067 WESVVVGMVGLG
+1067 
-1079 GVLTELAVI
+1079 
-1088 SGLFGSLAGFAGI
+1088 
-1101 VGAAGLDIAVQSL
+1101 
-1114 MPVAEALNSLAGLSW
+1114 
-1129 ESVVVGMVGLGG
+1129 
-1141 VLTELATISGLFG
+1141 
-1154 SLAGF
+1154 
-1159 SGIVGAAGLD
+1159 
-1169 IAVQSLK
+1169 
-1176 PTADALNS
+1176 
-1184 LAGLSW
+1184 
-1190 ESVVVGMVGLGGVLT
+1190 
-1205 ELAVI
+1205 
-1210 SGLFGSLAGFAG
+1210 
-1222 IVGAAGL
+1222 
-1229 DIAVQSLK
+1229 
-1237 PVADALNTL
+1237 
-1246 APYSWD
+1246 
-1252 TLQAAVAG
+1252 
-1260 IGLCLSELAGLSAIS
+1260 AIS
-1275 GLGSLFITLG
+1275 
-1285 GASLSTVTSNLE
+1285 E
-1297 SLAKGM
+1297 M
-1303 AKWVNIGKIPDSAF
+1303 
-1317 DDLKKLGETIQSFN
+1317 
-1331 NSGAGSSAI
+1331 
-1340 DTVASSLGVM
+1340 
-1350 ADSVSKWSGVTVP
+1350 
-1363 DGLGDRLKTLADA
+1363 
-1376 INQFN
+1376 
-1381 VGFFVGGGIASVA
+1381 A
-1394 EPLGTLAASVS
+1394 EPLGTLADSVKKWSDVTVPDGLADQLGQLADGVGKFWASGWGAGAISEMAEPLGTLASSVS
-1405 KWSSVTVP
+1405 KWSSVVVP
-1413 ENIGTS
+1413 ENIGTN
-1419 LSSLATG
+1419 LSSLASG
-1426 VNSFTFSGMAG
+1426 VNAFTFSGMAG

-1450 AKSVKKW
+1450 ANSVKKW

-1463 DGLQSGLQGL
+1463 DGLQAGLQGL
-1473 ASGVNSFTFSGMAG
+1473 AAGVNSFTFSGMAG

-1511 IPEDIQGMLQRL
+1511 VPEDIQGMLQRL

-1558 GVAIPEGIGTGLS
+1558 GVTIPEGIGTGLS
-1571 SLAAGVNAFSMAQ
+1571 SLAAGVNAFSTAQ

-1595 GLNTMAGAVTT
+1595 GLKTMAGAVTT

-1613 GVATKVTEF
+1613 GVAAKLKEF
-1622 ATSLKNVPTSLSG
+1622 ASALKNVPASLSG

-1650 VTSNS
+1650 ITSNA

-1663 SVLNSA
+1663 VVLLSA
-1669 TTAITNSAGSFTTA
+1669 ASAITNSSGSFASA
-1683 ANTIAQGFATALSNG
+1683 ANTVTQGFATALSNG
-1698 LSNQQAAATTAVK
+1698 LSNQQAAATTAVTS
-1711 NIMVAMRNQATS
+1711 IMVAMRNQATS

-1734 AGKAMTK
+1734 AGKAMMT
-1741 ALKRGIDNG
+1741 ALKRGINNG

-1764 CKSAVDSGSFYNI
+1764 CKSAVDSSSFYDI
-1777 GLNLAQGM
+1777 GINLAQGM
-1785 ADGINDGAYK
+1785 ANGINDGAYK
-1795 AINAAADMG
+1795 AINAAASMG

-1825 QIGLFFDQGL
+1825 QIGVFFDQGL

-1857 VAKMQDSMSRATATL
+1857 VAKMQDSMSGATATL

-1932 NDNLSSYTDAVANS
+1932 NDNLGSYTDAVANT

>member
-39 KDSAESLKNLGSV
+39 KDSADSLKNLGSV
-52 SKNVDMSSL
+52 SKNVDMSNL

-122 ILSNTRSQGT
+122 ILSNTRSEGT

-265 SKVLTET
+265 SQVLTET

-294 AVQSAYDQAYANS
+294 AVQAAYDQAYANS
-307 KATDTIGKQKDAIDG
+307 KATDSIGKQQDAIDG

-335 DAIKETLSL
+335 DAIKETLAL

-349 DAATKVKTFSQLIDT
+349 NAATKVKTFSQLIDT

-394 SDVLSQMINSSA
+394 SVVLSDMINKSA

-412 LQDWADLGGRKAII
+412 LQDWANLGGRKAII

-437 SVAGAVKK
+437 SVAGAVSK
-445 AFREVFPSVTAQ
+445 AFREVFPPVTAQ

-465 FKTLMENMKPSE
+465 FKTLMENMKPTE
-477 QTLNNISRV
+477 ETLNKISRI
-486 AKGAFSLLDLVGKA
+486 AKGFFSGLDLIKKGLMSVLGPIGNFVGANGLGGLATSLLDVLASVGDFVTGLDEA
-500 ALNFGE
+500 ADKGKFFETISSTLATGLNG
-506 AFLKFATNSGFTSF
+506 LKTVLDTIGGGFDNFTS
-520 AKTIG
+520 
-525 EAVLKLSDY
+525 
-534 LVELDKGATK
+534 K
-544 INIFSKAMDA
+544 I
-554 LIDVFSGFINK
+554 
-565 AGQMATSIREKVV
+565 
-578 GVLKDAKDAIIDF
+578 
-591 VNGVKKETSESDN
+591 
-604 NSNNLVKLI
+604 
-613 AIIGAIGAA
+613 
-622 LKKAD
+622 
-627 IVGILQK
+627 
-634 IGTTFLRFF
+634 
-643 SKKKASSLFDDLV
+643 
-656 KPFQESMDT
+656 DT
-665 IAESLQ
+665 IAGKFKYFISSAIEPLRNALTWLKENISLNDIFSGLIAGSIVKAFSNIAGVFQKIQDAIDDFTGDGGEKVKGIKESITDLLGTLGDTLQ
-671 NLTKSVKVGQLVAIA
+671 TFQTQVKATSLLEIA
-686 AAVGILAASIKT
+686 AAVTLLVSSLDTLSDLDAGQAISGVAVIGVLMKELNMSLRSISGMDSKGVIKSTAAMILVAKAVNTLSKAIVSVGSLSFGQIVKGLGGVSVSLFALSKAAQAIGKTKVSLKSSMAVLALAEACKILSKAVEKIGSMNFKSIVKGVGGIGAVLTELVGATVILDKFTGGKGAVTGAAAVLILAQALSKIGPALESVGNLSWDQIKT
-698 LGEMDPVQ
+698 GLV
-706 LGIGLAGIVAAFE
+706 GIGLALAEMTAVIAALSNTTGIDGGITSAAAMLILALALKPIGDELTALSGLSWDQIKTGLAAMGGALAELVIALSIAGLSGLSGLIGAISIDVVAFGLQSIAD
-719 ALTFG
+719 ALLTFG
-724 FKQLSAMTSKMDTKG
+724 
-739 TLKSAAVM
+739 
-747 IVMAEAMKIL
+747 
-757 AKAMKILA
+757 
-765 DLDFQQIAQGVAS
+765 
-778 ISILMNQMS
+778 
-787 KSISKLDGIS
+787 
-797 VKAGAI
+797 
-803 AETLVMALAVKS
+803 
-815 LVKALKSISDLKPTQ
+815 
-830 IAKGLGGLVG
+830 
-840 CMFMLVKSL
+840 
-849 NSLDGLSVNAG
+849 
-860 VIVET
+860 
-865 LAVAVSVKTLVESL
+865 
-879 KSISDLKPTQIAKGL
+879 
-894 GGLTGCLV
+894 
-902 VLIESLKAVNKTSG
+902 
-916 SLKNIAILIS
+916 
-926 LTASVKS
+926 
-933 LAKTLKTIS
+933 
-942 SMSWDEI
+942 SMSWDQV
-949 KKGLFGMAG
+949 KTGLVSMGG
-958 AFAELVI
+958 ALAELVI
-965 VMKAL
+965 A
-970 TKVQGFDGLM
+970 TGTEGLM
-980 AGTGMATVADSLK
+980 GVSAALGAISIDVIVSQLDSLANALIK
-993 NIVGPFKQIAS
+993 FGS
-1004 MSWEEIIRGLVGMG
+1004 MSWDDISRGLTSMM
-1018 GALGELAGV
+1018 GALSETALG
-1027 TGLFGKLAGFSGIV
+1027 GLLNTFSGF
-1041 GAAGLDIAVQSL
+1041 GAG
-1053 KPTADALNSLAGLS
+1053 
-1067 WESVVVGMVGLG
+1067 
-1079 GVLTELAVI
+1079 
-1088 SGLFGSLAGFAGI
+1088 
-1101 VGAAGLDIAVQSL
+1101 
-1114 MPVAEALNSLAGLSW
+1114 
-1129 ESVVVGMVGLGG
+1129 
-1141 VLTELATISGLFG
+1141 
-1154 SLAGF
+1154 
-1159 SGIVGAAGLD
+1159 
-1169 IAVQSLK
+1169 
-1176 PTADALNS
+1176 
-1184 LAGLSW
+1184 
-1190 ESVVVGMVGLGGVLT
+1190 
-1205 ELAVI
+1205 
-1210 SGLFGSLAGFAG
+1210 
-1222 IVGAAGL
+1222 
-1229 DIAVQSLK
+1229 
-1237 PVADALNTL
+1237 
-1246 APYSWD
+1246 
-1252 TLQAAVAG
+1252 
-1260 IGLCLSELAGLSAIS
+1260 AIS
-1275 GLGSLFITLG
+1275 EMAEPLGTL
-1285 GASLSTVTSNLE
+1285 
-1297 SLAKGM
+1297 
-1303 AKWVNIGKIPDSAF
+1303 
-1317 DDLKKLGETIQSFN
+1317 
-1331 NSGAGSSAI
+1331 
-1340 DTVASSLGVM
+1340 
-1350 ADSVSKWSGVTVP
+1350 ADSVKKWSDVTVP
-1363 DGLGDRLKTLADA
+1363 DGLADQLGQLADGVGKFWSSGWGAGA
-1376 INQFN
+1376 I
-1381 VGFFVGGGIASVA
+1381 SEVA

-1405 KWSSVTVP
+1405 KWSSVVVP

-1419 LSSLATG
+1419 LSSLASG
-1426 VNSFTFSGMAG
+1426 VNSFTFSGLAG
-1437 GSIASVAEPLGTL
+1437 GGLSSVAEPLGTL
-1450 AKSVKKW
+1450 ANSVKKW

-1463 DGLQSGLQGL
+1463 DGLQAGLQGL
-1473 ASGVNSFTFSGMAG
+1473 ATGVNSFTFSGMAG

-1511 IPEDIQGMLQRL
+1511 VPEDIQGMLQRL

-1558 GVAIPEGIGTGLS
+1558 GVTIPEGIGTGLS
-1571 SLAAGVNAFSMAQ
+1571 SLAAGVNAFSAAQ
-1584 TSASTLSSAAS
+1584 TSAGTLSTAAS
-1595 GLNTMAGAVTT
+1595 GLRTIAGVVTT

-1613 GVATKVTEF
+1613 GVAAKIKEF
-1622 ATSLKNVPTSLSG
+1622 ASALKDVPASLSG
-1635 TAEGIGTSLQTVANA
+1635 TAEGVGTSLQTVANA
-1650 VTSNS
+1650 ITSNS

-1663 SVLNSA
+1663 GVLNSA
-1669 TTAITNSAGSFTTA
+1669 ASAITNSAGSFTTA
-1683 ANTIAQGFATALSNG
+1683 ANTITQGFATALSTG
-1698 LSNQQAAATTAVK
+1698 LSNQQGAATTAVRS
-1711 NIMVAMRNQATS
+1711 IMVAIRNQATS

-1734 AGKAMTK
+1734 AGKAMTT

-1764 CKSAVDSGSFYNI
+1764 CKSAVDSSSFYNI
-1777 GLNLAQGM
+1777 GVNLAQGM
-1785 ADGINDGAYK
+1785 ANGINAGAYK
-1795 AINAAADMG
+1795 AINAAASMG
-1804 AKAVQATK
+1804 ARAVKAAK
-1812 DATGEKSPSRFTR
+1812 DATGEHSPSKLTH

-1857 VAKMQDSMSRATATL
+1857 VAKMQDSMSGATATL

-1900 TNPMSNMQSAIEQSN
+1900 TSPMSNMQSAIEQSN

-1932 NDNLSSYTDAVANS
+1932 NDNLGSYTDAVANS

>member
-15 NKQFESGVAKTLSSV
+15 NKQFESGVATTLSSV

-52 SKNVDMSSL
+52 SKNVDMSTL

-109 FSEYETQMNAIQT
+109 FAEYETQMNSIQT
-122 ILSNTRSQGT
+122 ILSNTRSEGT

-307 KATDTIGKQKDAIDG
+307 KATDSIGKQQDAIDG

-335 DAIKETLSL
+335 DAIKETLAL

-349 DAATKVKTFSQLIDT
+349 NAATKVKTFSQLIDT

-394 SDVLSQMINSSA
+394 SVVLSDMINKSA

-412 LQDWADLGGRKAII
+412 LQDWANLGGRKAII

-445 AFREVFPSVTAQ
+445 AFREVFPPVTAQ
-457 QLMNISNG
+457 QLVNISNG
-465 FKTLMENMKPSE
+465 FKTLMENMKPTE
-477 QTLNNISRV
+477 ETLNKISRI
-486 AKGAFSLLDLVGKA
+486 AKGFFSGLDLIKKGLTSVLGPIGNFVGSNG
-500 ALNFGE
+500 LGG
-506 AFLKFATNSGFTSF
+506 L
-520 AKTIG
+520 
-525 EAVLKLSDY
+525 
-534 LVELDKGATK
+534 
-544 INIFSKAMDA
+544 
-554 LIDVFSGFINK
+554 
-565 AGQMATSIREKVV
+565 ATSILDVLASVGDFVTGLDEAADKGKFFETVSSTLATGLNGLKTVLDNIGGGFDNFTSNIDTVVAKFKDFISSAIEPLRNALTWLKENISLKDIFSGLVAGSTVKVFSNIAGVFQKIQDAIDDFTGDGGEKVK
-578 GVLKDAKDAIIDF
+578 GIKESITDLLGTLGETLKTF
-591 VNGVKKETSESDN
+591 QTQVKATSLLE
-604 NSNNLVKLI
+604 
-613 AIIGAIGAA
+613 
-622 LKKAD
+622 
-627 IVGILQK
+627 
-634 IGTTFLRFF
+634 
-643 SKKKASSLFDDLV
+643 
-656 KPFQESMDT
+656 
-665 IAESLQ
+665 
-671 NLTKSVKVGQLVAIA
+671 IA
-686 AAVGILAASIKT
+686 AAVT
-698 LGEMDPVQ
+698 LLVSSLDT
-706 LGIGLAGIVAAFE
+706 LSNLDAGQAISGVAVI
-719 ALTFG
+719 
-724 FKQLSAMTSKMDTKG
+724 G
-739 TLKSAAVM
+739 TLM
-747 IVMAEAMKIL
+747 TE
-757 AKAMKILA
+757 
-765 DLDFQQIAQGVAS
+765 
-778 ISILMNQMS
+778 
-787 KSISKLDGIS
+787 
-797 VKAGAI
+797 
-803 AETLVMALAVKS
+803 
-815 LVKALKSISDLKPTQ
+815 
-830 IAKGLGGLVG
+830 
-840 CMFMLVKSL
+840 L
-849 NSLDGLSVNAG
+849 NV
-860 VIVET
+860 
-865 LAVAVSVKTLVESL
+865 SL
-879 KSISDLKPTQIAKGL
+879 KSISGVNSKGIIKSAAAMILVAKAVNTLSKAIASVGSLSFNQIVKGL
-894 GGLTGCLV
+894 GGVSVSLFALSKAAQAIGKTKVSLKSSIAVLALAEACKILSKAVEKIGSMNFKSIVKGVGGIGAVLTELV
-902 VLIESLKAVNKTSG
+902 GATVILDKFTGGKGTVTGAAAVLILAQALSKIGPALESVGKISWDKIKTGLAGIGLALVEMTAVIAVLSNTTGIDGGITSAA
-916 SLKNIAILIS
+916 SILILALALKPIGDE
-926 LTASVKS
+926 LTALSGLSWDQIKTGLAAMGGALAELVIALSVAGLS
-933 LAKTLKTIS
+933 GLSGLIGAIS
-942 SMSWDEI
+942 IDVVAFGLQSIADALLTFGSMSWDQV
-949 KKGLFGMAG
+949 KTGLVSMGGALAELVAALSIAGLSGLSGVVGAIGIDLVASQMGTLADALVKFGSMSWDQVKTGLVSMGG
-958 AFAELVI
+958 ALAELVI
-965 VMKAL
+965 A
-970 TKVQGFDGLM
+970 TGTEGLM
-980 AGTGMATVADSLK
+980 GVSAALGAISIDAIVSQLDSLANALIK
-993 NIVGPFKQIAS
+993 FGS
-1004 MSWEEIIRGLVGMG
+1004 MSWDDISRGLTSMM
-1018 GALGELAGV
+1018 GALSETALG
-1027 TGLFGKLAGFSGIV
+1027 GLLNTFSGF
-1041 GAAGLDIAVQSL
+1041 GAG
-1053 KPTADALNSLAGLS
+1053 
-1067 WESVVVGMVGLG
+1067 
-1079 GVLTELAVI
+1079 
-1088 SGLFGSLAGFAGI
+1088 
-1101 VGAAGLDIAVQSL
+1101 
-1114 MPVAEALNSLAGLSW
+1114 
-1129 ESVVVGMVGLGG
+1129 
-1141 VLTELATISGLFG
+1141 
-1154 SLAGF
+1154 
-1159 SGIVGAAGLD
+1159 
-1169 IAVQSLK
+1169 
-1176 PTADALNS
+1176 
-1184 LAGLSW
+1184 
-1190 ESVVVGMVGLGGVLT
+1190 
-1205 ELAVI
+1205 
-1210 SGLFGSLAGFAG
+1210 
-1222 IVGAAGL
+1222 
-1229 DIAVQSLK
+1229 
-1237 PVADALNTL
+1237 
-1246 APYSWD
+1246 
-1252 TLQAAVAG
+1252 
-1260 IGLCLSELAGLSAIS
+1260 AIS
-1275 GLGSLFITLG
+1275 
-1285 GASLSTVTSNLE
+1285 E
-1297 SLAKGM
+1297 M
-1303 AKWVNIGKIPDSAF
+1303 
-1317 DDLKKLGETIQSFN
+1317 
-1331 NSGAGSSAI
+1331 
-1340 DTVASSLGVM
+1340 
-1350 ADSVSKWSGVTVP
+1350 
-1363 DGLGDRLKTLADA
+1363 
-1376 INQFN
+1376 
-1381 VGFFVGGGIASVA
+1381 A
-1394 EPLGTLAASVS
+1394 EPLGTLADSVKKWSDVTVPDGLADQLGQLADGVGKFWASGWGAGAISEMAEPLGTLATSVS
-1405 KWSSVTVP
+1405 KWSSVVVP

-1419 LSSLATG
+1419 LSSLASG

-1450 AKSVKKW
+1450 ATSVKKW
-1457 SDVTIP
+1457 SDVAIP
-1463 DGLQSGLQGL
+1463 DGLQAGLQGL
-1473 ASGVNSFTFSGMAG
+1473 ATGVNSFTFSGMAG

-1511 IPEDIQGMLQRL
+1511 VPEDIQGMLQRL

-1558 GVAIPEGIGTGLS
+1558 GVTIPEGIGTGLS
-1571 SLAAGVNAFSMAQ
+1571 SLAAGVNAFSTAQ

-1595 GLNTMAGAVTT
+1595 GLKTMAGAVTT

-1613 GVATKVTEF
+1613 GVAAKLKEF
-1622 ATSLKNVPTSLSG
+1622 ASALKNVPASLSG
-1635 TAEGIGTSLQTVANA
+1635 TSEGIGTSLQTVANA
-1650 VTSNS
+1650 ITSNA

-1663 SVLNSA
+1663 VVLFSA
-1669 TTAITNSAGSFTTA
+1669 ASAITNSLGSFTSA
-1683 ANTIAQGFATALSNG
+1683 ANTVTQGFATALSNG
-1698 LSNQQAAATTAVK
+1698 MSNQQAAATTAVK
-1711 NIMVAMRNQATS
+1711 NIIIAMRNQATS
-1723 SGAASRTNFEN
+1723 SGSASHTNFEN
-1734 AGKAMTK
+1734 AGKAMMT
-1741 ALKRGIDNG
+1741 ALKRGINNG

-1764 CKSAVDSGSFYNI
+1764 CKSAVDSSSFYNI
-1777 GLNLAQGM
+1777 GINLAQGM
-1785 ADGINDGAYK
+1785 ANGINAGAYK
-1795 AINAAADMG
+1795 AINAAASMG

-1825 QIGLFFDQGL
+1825 QIGVFFDQGL

-1857 VAKMQDSMSRATATL
+1857 VAKMQDSMSGATATL

-1932 NDNLSSYTDAVANS
+1932 NDNLGSYTDAVANS

-1957 ASSIAKPMNQQL
+1957 ASSIVKPMNQQL

>member
-99 SLTLQPIMDG
+99 ALTLQPIMDG
-109 FSEYETQMNAIQT
+109 FAEYETQMNAIQT
-122 ILSNTRSQGT
+122 ILSNTRSEGT

-265 SKVLTET
+265 SQVLTET

-285 ANYCDVSKD
+285 ANYCDISKE

-307 KATDTIGKQKDAIDG
+307 KATDSMGKQQDAIEG
-322 CAEALAKQTGKSK
+322 CADALAKQTGKSK
-335 DAIKETLSL
+335 DAIKETLAL

-349 DAATKVKTFSQLIDT
+349 NAATKVKTFSQLIDT

-445 AFREVFPSVTAQ
+445 AFREVFPPVTAQ

-477 QTLNNISRV
+477 QTLNNIGRV

-778 ISILMNQMS
+778 ISILINQMS

-803 AETLVMALAVKS
+803 AETLVMALAIKS
-815 LVKALKSISDLKPTQ
+815 LVKSLKSISDLKPTQ
-830 IAKGLGGLVG
+830 IAKGLGGLAG
-840 CMFMLVKSL
+840 CFVMLVKSL
-849 NSLDGLSVNAG
+849 NSLDGLSINAG
-860 VIVET
+860 VIAET
-865 LAVAVSVKTLVESL
+865 LVIALSVKTLVESL

-894 GGLTGCLV
+894 GGLAGCMVALV
-902 VLIESLKAVNKTSG
+902 ESLKAINKTSG
-916 SLKNIAILIS
+916 SLKNVAILIS
-926 LTASVKS
+926 LTASIKS
-933 LAKTLKTIS
+933 LAKTLKTIA

-949 KKGLFGMAG
+949 ERGLFGMAG
-958 AFAELVI
+958 AFAELVL

-970 TKVQGFDGLM
+970 GKVQGFDGLM

-993 NIVGPFKQIAS
+993 NVVGPFKEIAS

-1018 GALGELAGV
+1018 GALSELAGI

-1067 WESVVVGMVGLG
+1067 WDSIQIGIVGLG
-1079 GVLTELAVI
+1079 GVLA
-1088 SGLFGSLAGFAGI
+1088 
-1101 VGAAGLDIAVQSL
+1101 
-1114 MPVAEALNSLAGLSW
+1114 
-1129 ESVVVGMVGLGG
+1129 
-1141 VLTELATISGLFG
+1141 ELATISGLFG
-1154 SLAGF
+1154 TLAGF
-1159 SGIVGAAGLD
+1159 S
-1169 IAVQSLK
+1169 
-1176 PTADALNS
+1176 
-1184 LAGLSW
+1184 
-1190 ESVVVGMVGLGGVLT
+1190 
-1205 ELAVI
+1205 
-1210 SGLFGSLAGFAG
+1210 G

-1285 GASLSTVTSNLE
+1285 GASLSAVTSNLE

-1394 EPLGTLAASVS
+1394 EPLGTLATSVS
-1405 KWSSVTVP
+1405 KWSSVTIP
-1413 ENIGTS
+1413 ENIGTG
-1419 LSSLATG
+1419 LSSLANG
-1426 VNSFTFSGMAG
+1426 VNAFTFSGMAG

-1473 ASGVNSFTFSGMAG
+1473 ATGVNAFTFSGMAG

-1511 IPEDIQGMLQRL
+1511 VPEDIQGMLQRL
-1523 ASGVNAFTFSGFAGG
+1523 ASGVNSFTFSGFAGG
-1538 GISEIVEPLKSLAGA
+1538 GISEVVEPLKNLAAA

-1558 GVAIPEGIGTGLS
+1558 GVSIPEGIGTGLS
-1571 SLAAGVNAFSMAQ
+1571 SLATGVNSFSASQ
-1584 TSASTLSSAAS
+1584 TAASTLSTVAS
-1595 GLNTMAGAVTT
+1595 GLKTMAGAVTT

-1669 TTAITNSAGSFTTA
+1669 ANAITNSSGSFTTA
-1683 ANTIAQGFATALSNG
+1683 ANTITQGFATALSNG
-1698 LSNQQAAATTAVK
+1698 LSNQQSAATTAVTS
-1711 NIMVAMRNQATS
+1711 IMVAMRNQATS

-1734 AGKAMTK
+1734 AGKAMTT

-1785 ADGINDGAYK
+1785 ANGINAGAYK
-1795 AINAAADMG
+1795 AINAAASMG

-1812 DATGEKSPSRFTR
+1812 DATGEHSPSKLTDK
-1825 QIGLFFDQGL
+1825 IGRFFDQGL

-1857 VAKMQDSMSRATATL
+1857 VTKMQDSMSGATATL

-1932 NDNLSSYTDAVANS
+1932 NDNLGSYTDAVANS

>member
-1067 WESVVVGMVGLG
+1067 WESIKVGLVGIG
-1079 GVLTELAVI
+1079 GVLAELATI

-1114 MPVAEALNSLAGLSW
+1114 MPVAE
-1129 ESVVVGMVGLGG
+1129 
-1141 VLTELATISGLFG
+1141 
-1154 SLAGF
+1154 
-1159 SGIVGAAGLD
+1159 
-1169 IAVQSLK
+1169 
-1176 PTADALNS
+1176 ALNS

>member
-61 IGAVESIKDRFSTL
+61 IGAVESIKDRFSAL

-99 SLTLQPIMDG
+99 ALTLQPIMDG

-122 ILSNTRSQGT
+122 ILSNTRSEGT

-265 SKVLTET
+265 SQVLTET

-285 ANYCDVSKD
+285 ANYCDISKE

-477 QTLNNISRV
+477 QTLNNIGRV

-565 AGQMATSIREKVV
+565 AGQTATSIREKVV

-803 AETLVMALAVKS
+803 AETLVMALAIKS
-815 LVKALKSISDLKPTQ
+815 LVKSLKNISDLKPTQ
-830 IAKGLGGLVG
+830 IAKGLGGLAG
-840 CMFMLVKSL
+840 CFVMLVKSL
-849 NSLDGLSVNAG
+849 NSLDGLSINAG
-860 VIVET
+860 VIAET
-865 LAVAVSVKTLVESL
+865 LVIALSVKTLVESL

-894 GGLTGCLV
+894 GGLAGCMVALV
-902 VLIESLKAVNKTSG
+902 ESLKAINKTSG
-916 SLKNIAILIS
+916 SLKNVAILIS
-926 LTASVKS
+926 LTASIKS
-933 LAKTLKTIS
+933 LAKTLKTIA

-993 NIVGPFKQIAS
+993 NVVGPFKEIAS

-1018 GALGELAGV
+1018 GALAELAGI

-1041 GAAGLDIAVQSL
+1041 GAVGLDIAVQSL

-1067 WESVVVGMVGLG
+1067 WESIKVGLVGIG
-1079 GVLTELAVI
+1079 GVLA
-1088 SGLFGSLAGFAGI
+1088 
-1101 VGAAGLDIAVQSL
+1101 
-1114 MPVAEALNSLAGLSW
+1114 
-1129 ESVVVGMVGLGG
+1129 
-1141 VLTELATISGLFG
+1141 ELATISGLFG

-1169 IAVQSLK
+1169 IAAQSLK
-1176 PTADALNS
+1176 PVAESLNS

-1190 ESVVVGMVGLGGVLT
+1190 ESMTIGVEGLGEVLV
-1205 ELAVI
+1205 ELAGI
-1210 SGLFGSLAGFAG
+1210 SGLFGTLAGFAG

-1394 EPLGTLAASVS
+1394 EPLGTLATSVS
-1405 KWSSVTVP
+1405 KWSSVTIP
-1413 ENIGTS
+1413 ENIGTG
-1419 LSSLATG
+1419 LSSLASG
-1426 VNSFTFSGMAG
+1426 VNAFTFSGMAG

-1457 SDVTIP
+1457 SDVIIP

-1473 ASGVNSFTFSGMAG
+1473 ATGVNAFTFSGMAG
-1487 GAIGEIAEPL
+1487 GGIASVAEPL

-1511 IPEDIQGMLQRL
+1511 VPEDIQGMLQRL

-1734 AGKAMTK
+1734 AGKAMTT
-1741 ALKRGIDNG
+1741 ALKRGINNG

-1764 CKSAVDSGSFYNI
+1764 CKSAVDSSSFYNI
-1777 GLNLAQGM
+1777 GINLAQGM

-1795 AINAAADMG
+1795 AINAAASMG

-1857 VAKMQDSMSRATATL
+1857 VAKMQDSMSGATATL

>member
-1 MSSVDNR
+1 
-8 VVEMQFE
+8 
-15 NKQFESGVAKTLSSV
+15 
-30 KKLKEGLNF
+30 
-39 KDSAESLKNLGSV
+39 
-52 SKNVDMSSL
+52 
-61 IGAVESIKDRFSTL
+61 
-75 GIIGM
+75 
-80 TVLQNI
+80 
-86 ANKAISVGSTLTK
+86 
-99 SLTLQPIMDG
+99 
-109 FSEYETQMNAIQT
+109 
-122 ILSNTRSQGT
+122 
-132 NIQQVNSA
+132 
-140 LDELNHYAD
+140 
-149 QTIYNFTEMTRNIGT
+149 
-164 FTAAGVDLNTSVN
+164 
-177 AIQGIANL
+177 
-185 AAVSGSN
+185 
-192 SQQASTAMYQL
+192 
-203 SQALATGTVKLMDWN
+203 
-218 SVVNAGMGGQV
+218 
-229 FQDAL
+229 
-234 KETSKE
+234 
-240 LGTGAEAAIK
+240 
-250 ANGSFRESLQ
+250 
-260 TGWLT
+260 
-265 SKVLTET
+265 
-272 LKKFTTSGAMEWV
+272 MEWV
-285 ANYCDVSKD
+285 ANYCDVSNE
-294 AVQSAYDQAYANS
+294 AVKAAYDQAYANS
-307 KATDTIGKQKDAIDG
+307 KATDSMGKQQDAIEG
-322 CAEALAKQTGKSK
+322 CADALAKQTGKSK
-335 DAIKETLSL
+335 DAIKETLAL

-349 DAATKVKTFSQLIDT
+349 NAATKVKTFSQLIDT

-394 SDVLSQMINSSA
+394 SDVLSEMINSSA

-437 SVAGAVKK
+437 AVAGSVKK
-445 AFREVFPSVTAQ
+445 AFREVFPPVTAQ
-457 QLMNISNG
+457 QLVNLSNG

-477 QTLNNISRV
+477 QTLNNIGRV

-604 NSNNLVKLI
+604 NSNDLVKLI

-656 KPFQESMDT
+656 KPFQDSMDT

-815 LVKALKSISDLKPTQ
+815 LVKSLKNISDLKPTQ
-830 IAKGLGGLVG
+830 IAKGLGGLAG
-840 CMFMLVKSL
+840 CFVMLVKSL
-849 NSLDGLSVNAG
+849 NSLDGLSINAS
-860 VIVET
+860 VIAET
-865 LAVAVSVKTLVESL
+865 LVIASSVKTLVESL

-894 GGLTGCLV
+894 GGLAGCMVALV
-902 VLIESLKAVNKTSG
+902 ESLKAINKTSG
-916 SLKNIAILIS
+916 SLKNVAILIS
-926 LTASVKS
+926 LTASIKS
-933 LAKTLKTIS
+933 LAKTLKTIA

-949 KKGLFGMAG
+949 ERGLFGMAG
-958 AFAELVI
+958 AFAELVL

-970 TKVQGFDGLM
+970 GKVQGFDGLM

-993 NIVGPFKQIAS
+993 NVVGPFKEIAS

-1018 GALGELAGV
+1018 GALAELAGT

-1041 GAAGLDIAVQSL
+1041 GAAGLDIAALSL
-1053 KPTADALNSLAGLS
+1053 KPIADALNSLSGLS
-1067 WESVVVGMVGLG
+1067 WESIGNGVLGLG
-1079 GVLTELAVI
+1079 GVLA
-1088 SGLFGSLAGFAGI
+1088 
-1101 VGAAGLDIAVQSL
+1101 
-1114 MPVAEALNSLAGLSW
+1114 
-1129 ESVVVGMVGLGG
+1129 
-1141 VLTELATISGLFG
+1141 ELATISGLFG

-1169 IAVQSLK
+1169 IAAQSLK
-1176 PTADALNS
+1176 PAAEALNS
-1184 LAGLSW
+1184 LGGLSW
-1190 ESVVVGMVGLGGVLT
+1190 ESIGNGVLGLGGVLA
-1205 ELAVI
+1205 ELAAI
-1210 SGLFGSLAGFAG
+1210 SGLFGTLAGFSGIVGAAGLDIAAQSLMPVAEALNSLSGLSWESMTIGVEGLGEVLVELAGISGLFGTLAGFAG

-1285 GASLSTVTSNLE
+1285 GASLSAVTSNLE

-1394 EPLGTLAASVS
+1394 EPLGTLATSVS
-1405 KWSSVTVP
+1405 KWSSVTIP
-1413 ENIGTS
+1413 ENIGTG
-1419 LSSLATG
+1419 LSSLASG
-1426 VNSFTFSGMAG
+1426 VNAFTFSGMAG

-1473 ASGVNSFTFSGMAG
+1473 ATGVNAFTFSGMAG

-1497 GNLAKSVKKWNGVE
+1497 GNLAKSVKKWNGIEV
-1511 IPEDIQGMLQRL
+1511 PEDIQGMLQRL
-1523 ASGVNAFTFSGFAGG
+1523 ASGVNSFTFSGFAGG
-1538 GISEIVEPLKSLAGA
+1538 GISEVVEPLKNLAGA

-1558 GVAIPEGIGTGLS
+1558 GISIPEGIGTGLS
-1571 SLAAGVNAFSMAQ
+1571 SLATGVNSFSASQ
-1584 TSASTLSSAAS
+1584 TAASTLSTVSS
-1595 GLNTMAGAVTT
+1595 GLKTMAGAVTT

-1669 TTAITNSAGSFTTA
+1669 ANAITNSSGSFTTA
-1683 ANTIAQGFATALSNG
+1683 ANTITQGFATALSNG
-1698 LSNQQAAATTAVK
+1698 LSNQQSAATTAVTS
-1711 NIMVAMRNQATS
+1711 IMVAMRNQATS

-1734 AGKAMTK
+1734 AGKAMTT

-1764 CKSAVDSGSFYNI
+1764 CKSAVDSGSFYNV

-1785 ADGINDGAYK
+1785 ANGINAGSYK
-1795 AINAAADMG
+1795 AINAAASMG
-1804 AKAVQATK
+1804 AKAVKAAK
-1812 DATGEKSPSRFTR
+1812 DATGEHSPSKLTH

-1857 VAKMQDSMSRATATL
+1857 VTKMQDSMSGATATL

-1900 TNPMSNMQSAIEQSN
+1900 TNPVSNMQSAIEQSN

-1932 NDNLSSYTDAVANS
+1932 NDNLGSYTDAVANS

>member
-52 SKNVDMSSL
+52 SKNVDMSNL

-109 FSEYETQMNAIQT
+109 FAEYETQMNAIQT
-122 ILSNTRSQGT
+122 ILSNTRSEGT

-394 SDVLSQMINSSA
+394 SVVLSDMINKSA

-412 LQDWADLGGRKAII
+412 LQDWANLGGRKAII

-437 SVAGAVKK
+437 SVAGAVSK
-445 AFREVFPSVTAQ
+445 AFREVFPPVTAQ

-465 FKTLMENMKPSE
+465 FKTLMEKMKPTEES
-477 QTLNNISRV
+477 LSKISRI
-486 AKGAFSLLDLVGKA
+486 AKGFFSGLDLIKKGLMSVLGPIGNFVGSNGLGGLATSLLDVLASVGDFITGLDEAADKGKFFETISSTLATGLNGLKTVLDNIGGGFDNFTGKIDTIVGKFKDFISSA
-500 ALNFGE
+500 IEPLKNALTWLKENISLNDIFNGLIAGSTVKAFSNIAGVFQKIQDAIDDFTGDGGE
-506 AFLKFATNSGFTSF
+506 K
-520 AKTIG
+520 
-525 EAVLKLSDY
+525 V
-534 LVELDKGATK
+534 KGIKESITDLLGTLGDTLQTFQTQVK
-544 INIFSKAMDA
+544 
-554 LIDVFSGFINK
+554 
-565 AGQMATSIREKVV
+565 ATSLLE
-578 GVLKDAKDAIIDF
+578 
-591 VNGVKKETSESDN
+591 
-604 NSNNLVKLI
+604 
-613 AIIGAIGAA
+613 
-622 LKKAD
+622 
-627 IVGILQK
+627 
-634 IGTTFLRFF
+634 
-643 SKKKASSLFDDLV
+643 
-656 KPFQESMDT
+656 
-665 IAESLQ
+665 
-671 NLTKSVKVGQLVAIA
+671 IA
-686 AAVGILAASIKT
+686 AAVTLLVSSLDTLSDLDAGQAISGVAVIGVLMKELNMSLRSISGMDSKGVIKSAAAMILVAKAVNTLSKAIASVGSLSFSQIVKGLGGVSASLFGLSKAAQAIGKTKVSLKSSIAVLALAEACKILSNAVEKIGSMNFKSMVKGIGGIGVVLTELVGATVILDKFTGGKGAVTGAAAVLILAQALSKIGPALESVGKLSWDKIKT
-698 LGEMDPVQ
+698 GLT
-706 LGIGLAGIVAAFE
+706 GIGLALVEMTAVIAVLSNTTGIDGGITSAASILILALALKPIGDELTALSGLSWDQIKTGLAAMGGALAELVIALSVAGISGLSGLIGAISIDVVAFGLQSI
-719 ALTFG
+719 ADALLTFG
-724 FKQLSAMTSKMDTKG
+724 
-739 TLKSAAVM
+739 
-747 IVMAEAMKIL
+747 
-757 AKAMKILA
+757 
-765 DLDFQQIAQGVAS
+765 
-778 ISILMNQMS
+778 
-787 KSISKLDGIS
+787 
-797 VKAGAI
+797 
-803 AETLVMALAVKS
+803 
-815 LVKALKSISDLKPTQ
+815 
-830 IAKGLGGLVG
+830 
-840 CMFMLVKSL
+840 
-849 NSLDGLSVNAG
+849 
-860 VIVET
+860 
-865 LAVAVSVKTLVESL
+865 
-879 KSISDLKPTQIAKGL
+879 
-894 GGLTGCLV
+894 
-902 VLIESLKAVNKTSG
+902 
-916 SLKNIAILIS
+916 
-926 LTASVKS
+926 
-933 LAKTLKTIS
+933 
-942 SMSWDEI
+942 SMSWDQV
-949 KKGLFGMAG
+949 KTGLVSMGGALAELVAALSIAGLSGLSGVVGAIGIDLVASQMGTLADALVKFGSMSWDQVKTGLVSMGG
-958 AFAELVI
+958 ALAELVI
-965 VMKAL
+965 A
-970 TKVQGFDGLM
+970 TGTEGLM
-980 AGTGMATVADSLK
+980 GVSAALGAISIDTIVSQLDSLANALIK
-993 NIVGPFKQIAS
+993 FGS
-1004 MSWEEIIRGLVGMG
+1004 MSWDDISRGLTSMM
-1018 GALGELAGV
+1018 GALSETALG
-1027 TGLFGKLAGFSGIV
+1027 GLLNTFSGF
-1041 GAAGLDIAVQSL
+1041 GAG
-1053 KPTADALNSLAGLS
+1053 
-1067 WESVVVGMVGLG
+1067 
-1079 GVLTELAVI
+1079 
-1088 SGLFGSLAGFAGI
+1088 
-1101 VGAAGLDIAVQSL
+1101 
-1114 MPVAEALNSLAGLSW
+1114 
-1129 ESVVVGMVGLGG
+1129 
-1141 VLTELATISGLFG
+1141 
-1154 SLAGF
+1154 
-1159 SGIVGAAGLD
+1159 
-1169 IAVQSLK
+1169 
-1176 PTADALNS
+1176 
-1184 LAGLSW
+1184 
-1190 ESVVVGMVGLGGVLT
+1190 
-1205 ELAVI
+1205 
-1210 SGLFGSLAGFAG
+1210 
-1222 IVGAAGL
+1222 
-1229 DIAVQSLK
+1229 
-1237 PVADALNTL
+1237 
-1246 APYSWD
+1246 
-1252 TLQAAVAG
+1252 
-1260 IGLCLSELAGLSAIS
+1260 AIS
-1275 GLGSLFITLG
+1275 EMAEPLGTL
-1285 GASLSTVTSNLE
+1285 
-1297 SLAKGM
+1297 
-1303 AKWVNIGKIPDSAF
+1303 
-1317 DDLKKLGETIQSFN
+1317 
-1331 NSGAGSSAI
+1331 
-1340 DTVASSLGVM
+1340 
-1350 ADSVSKWSGVTVP
+1350 ADSVKKWSDVTVP
-1363 DGLGDRLKTLADA
+1363 DGLADQLGRLADGVGKFWASGWGAGA
-1376 INQFN
+1376 I
-1381 VGFFVGGGIASVA
+1381 SEVA
-1394 EPLGTLAASVS
+1394 EPLGTLASSVS
-1405 KWSSVTVP
+1405 KWSSVVVP
-1413 ENIGTS
+1413 ENIGTG
-1419 LSSLATG
+1419 LSSLASG
-1426 VNSFTFSGMAG
+1426 VNAFTFSGLAG
-1437 GSIASVAEPLGTL
+1437 GGLSAVAEPLGTL
-1450 AKSVKKW
+1450 ANSVKKW

-1473 ASGVNSFTFSGMAG
+1473 ASGVNAFTFSGLAG
-1487 GAIGEIAEPL
+1487 GGIASVAEPL

-1511 IPEDIQGMLQRL
+1511 VPEDIQGMLQRL

-1538 GISEIVEPLKSLAGA
+1538 EISEIVEPLKSLAGA

-1558 GVAIPEGIGTGLS
+1558 GVTIPEGIGTGLS
-1571 SLAAGVNAFSMAQ
+1571 SLAAGVNAFSTAQ

-1595 GLNTMAGAVTT
+1595 GLKTMAGAVTT

-1613 GVATKVTEF
+1613 GVAAKIKEF
-1622 ATSLKNVPTSLSG
+1622 ASALKDVPASLSG
-1635 TAEGIGTSLQTVANA
+1635 TAEGVGTSLQTVANA
-1650 VTSNS
+1650 ITSNS

-1663 SVLNSA
+1663 TVLNSA
-1669 TTAITNSAGSFTTA
+1669 TTAITNSSGSFTTA
-1683 ANTIAQGFATALSNG
+1683 ANTITQGFATALSNG
-1698 LSNQQAAATTAVK
+1698 LSNQQAAATTAVTS
-1711 NIMVAMRNQATS
+1711 IMVAMRNQATS

-1734 AGKAMTK
+1734 AGKAMTT
-1741 ALKRGIDNG
+1741 ALKRGINNG
-1750 KSSCVTAVRNVVNS
+1750 KSSCVNAVRNVVNS
-1764 CKSAVDSGSFYNI
+1764 CKSAVDSSSFYNI

-1785 ADGINDGAYK
+1785 ANGINAGAYK
-1795 AINAAADMG
+1795 AINAAAAMG
-1804 AKAVQATK
+1804 AKAVKATK
-1812 DATGEKSPSRFTR
+1812 DATGEHSPSKLTDK
-1825 QIGLFFDQGL
+1825 IGRFFDQGL
-1835 INGIIALKKKVG
+1835 INGIIALRKKVG

-1857 VAKMQDSMSRATATL
+1857 VAKMQDSMSGATATL

-1932 NDNLSSYTDAVANS
+1932 NDNLGSYTDAVANS

>member
-109 FSEYETQMNAIQT
+109 FNEYETQMNAIQT

-132 NIQQVNSA
+132 NIKQVNAA

-149 QTIYNFTEMTRNIGT
+149 MTIYNFTEMTRNIGT

-285 ANYCDVSKD
+285 ANYCGVSNE
-294 AVQSAYDQAYANS
+294 AVKAAYDQAYANS
-307 KATDTIGKQKDAIDG
+307 KAEDSIGKQKDAIDG

-335 DAIKETLSL
+335 DAIKETLAL

-364 LKEAL
+364 LREAL
-369 GSGWTKSWQIMIG
+369 GSGWTKSWQIIIG

-394 SDVLSQMINSSA
+394 SDVLSDMINKSA
-406 DARNAL
+406 DARNAM
-412 LQDWADLGGRKAII
+412 LQDWAKLGGRKVII

-437 SVAGAVKK
+437 SVAKVVGK
-445 AFREVFPSVTAQ
+445 AFRDVFPPITAK
-457 QLMNISNG
+457 QLMNISNA
-465 FKTLMENMKPSE
+465 FKTLMENMKPTE
-477 QTLNNISRV
+477 QALSNIGRV
-486 AKGAFSLLDLVGKA
+486 AKGVFALLDLAGKVV
-500 ALNFGE
+500 LNLGE
-506 AFLKFATNSGFTSF
+506 AFAEFVTSPIIMSLIN
-520 AKTIG
+520 AIG
-525 EAVLKLSDY
+525 DVILKLSDY
-534 LVELDKGATK
+534 LVILDEGATK
-544 INIFSKAMDA
+544 VNIFSKAMDA

-591 VNGVKKETSESDN
+591 VNGVKKETSESED

-613 AIIGAIGAA
+613 AVIGAIGAA

-643 SKKKASSLFDDLV
+643 SKKKVSSLFDDLV

-698 LGEMDPVQ
+698 LGEMDPIQ

-724 FKQLSAMTSKMDTKG
+724 FKQLAAMTSKMDTKG
-739 TLKSAAVM
+739 TLKSAGVM

-787 KSISKLDGIS
+787 KAISKLDGIS

-815 LVKALKSISDLKPTQ
+815 LVKSLKSISDLKPTQ
-830 IAKGLGGLVG
+830 IAKGLGGLAG
-840 CMFMLVKSL
+840 CFVMLVKSL
-849 NSLDGLSVNAG
+849 NSLDGLSINAG
-860 VIVET
+860 VIAET
-865 LAVAVSVKTLVESL
+865 LVIALSVKTLVESL

-894 GGLTGCLV
+894 GGLAGCMV
-902 VLIESLKAVNKTSG
+902 ALIESLKAVNKMSG
-916 SLKNIAILIS
+916 SLKNVVILIS
-926 LTASVKS
+926 LTAAIKS
-933 LAKTLKTIS
+933 LAKTLKTIA

-949 KKGLFGMAG
+949 ERGLFGMAG
-958 AFAELVI
+958 AFGELVI

-993 NIVGPFKQIAS
+993 NVIGPFKQIAS
-1004 MSWEEIIRGLVGMG
+1004 MSWDEIKKGLVGMG
-1018 GALGELAGV
+1018 GALSELAGITGLFGKLAGFSGIV
-1027 TGLFGKLAGFSGIV
+1027 GAVGLDIAVQSLKPTADALNSLAGLSWDSVNTGVEGIGEVLIELAGISGLFGKLAGFSGIV

-1067 WESVVVGMVGLG
+1067 WDSIQVGIVGIG
-1079 GVLTELAVI
+1079 GVLAELAGI
-1088 SGLFGSLAGFAGI
+1088 SGLFGTLAGFAGI
-1101 VGAAGLDIAVQSL
+1101 VGAAGLDIAAQSL
-1114 MPVAEALNSLAGLSW
+1114 MPVAEALNALSDLSWDSMTIGVEGLGEVLVELAG
-1129 ESVVVGMVGLGG
+1129 
-1141 VLTELATISGLFG
+1141 ISGLFG
-1154 SLAGF
+1154 
-1159 SGIVGAAGLD
+1159 
-1169 IAVQSLK
+1169 
-1176 PTADALNS
+1176 T
-1184 LAGLSW
+1184 
-1190 ESVVVGMVGLGGVLT
+1190 
-1205 ELAVI
+1205 
-1210 SGLFGSLAGFAG
+1210 LAGFAG

-1252 TLQAAVAG
+1252 TLKAAVEG
-1260 IGLCLSELAGLSAIS
+1260 IGLCLGELAGLSAIS
-1275 GLGSLFITLG
+1275 GLGAIFITLG
-1285 GASLSTVTSNLE
+1285 GASLSAVTSNLE

-1317 DDLKKLGETIQSFN
+1317 EDLKKLGETIQSFN

-1363 DGLGDRLKTLADA
+1363 DGLGDQLKTLADA

-1394 EPLGTLAASVS
+1394 EPLGTLATSVS

-1419 LSSLATG
+1419 LQSLASG
-1426 VNSFTFSGMAG
+1426 VNAFTFSGTAG
-1437 GSIASVAEPLGTL
+1437 GAISEVAKPLGTL

-1463 DGLQSGLQGL
+1463 DGLQSGLRSL
-1473 ASGVNSFTFSGMAG
+1473 ASGVNAFTFSGMAG
-1487 GAIGEIAEPL
+1487 GAISEIAEPL
-1497 GNLAKSVKKWNGVE
+1497 GSLAKSVKKWNGVE
-1511 IPEDIQGMLQRL
+1511 VPEDIQSMLRCL
-1523 ASGVNAFTFSGFAGG
+1523 ASGVNSFTFSGFAGG
-1538 GISEIVEPLKSLAGA
+1538 GISEVVEPLKNLAGA
-1553 VTAWS
+1553 VKAWS
-1558 GVAIPEGIGTGLS
+1558 GVTIPEGIGTGLS
-1571 SLAAGVNAFSMAQ
+1571 SLANGVNSFSTAN
-1584 TSASTLSSAAS
+1584 TAAGTLSTAAS
-1595 GLNTMAGAVTT
+1595 GLKTMAGAVTT

-1613 GVATKVTEF
+1613 GVAAKVKDF
-1622 ATSLKNVPTSLSG
+1622 ASALKDVPTSLSG
-1635 TAEGIGTSLQTVANA
+1635 TADGIGSSLQTVANA
-1650 VTSNS
+1650 ITSNAS
-1655 ALISNAFT
+1655 LISNAFKGI
-1663 SVLNSA
+1663 LDSA
-1669 TTAITNSAGSFTTA
+1669 AKAVTNSSSSFTTA
-1683 ANTIAQGFATALSNG
+1683 ANTITQNFATSLSNG
-1698 LSNQQAAATTAVK
+1698 LSNQKGTATTAVTS
-1711 NIMVAMRNQATS
+1711 IMVAMRNQATS
-1723 SGAASRTNFEN
+1723 SGAASRTSFEN
-1734 AGKAMTK
+1734 AGKAMTT
-1741 ALKRGIDNG
+1741 ALKRGIDNK
-1750 KSSCVTAVRNVVNS
+1750 KSACVTAVKNVVDS
-1764 CKSAVDSGSFYNI
+1764 CKSAANTSSFYTV
-1777 GLNLAQGM
+1777 GVNLAQGM
-1785 ADGINDGAYK
+1785 ANGINDRAYK
-1795 AINAAADMG
+1795 AINAAAKMG
-1804 AKAVQATK
+1804 ADAVKAAK
-1812 DATGEKSPSRFTR
+1812 KATGERSPSKLTH
-1825 QIGLFFDQGL
+1825 QIGVFFDQGL
-1835 INGIIALKKKVG
+1835 INGIVALKKKVG
-1847 MTAASVGDIA
+1847 VTAASVGDIA
-1857 VAKMQDSMSRATATL
+1857 VAKMQDSMSGATATL

-1889 FKVDTRFVGSI
+1889 FKVDTRFVGNI
-1900 TNPMSNMQSAIEQSN
+1900 TNPISNMQSAIEQSN

-1932 NDNLSSYTDAVANS
+1932 NDNLGSYTDAVANS

>member
-15 NKQFESGVAKTLSSV
+15 NKQFESGVATTLSSV

-52 SKNVDMSSL
+52 SKNVDMSNL
-61 IGAVESIKDRFSTL
+61 IGAVESIKDRFSAL

-80 TVLQNI
+80 TALQNI

-132 NIQQVNSA
+132 NIQQVNAA

-394 SDVLSQMINSSA
+394 SVVLSDMINKSA

-412 LQDWADLGGRKAII
+412 LQDWANLGGRKAII

-437 SVAGAVKK
+437 SVAGAVSK
-445 AFREVFPSVTAQ
+445 AFREVFPPVTAQ
-457 QLMNISNG
+457 QLMNISDG
-465 FKTLMENMKPSE
+465 FKTLMENMKPTEES
-477 QTLNNISRV
+477 LSKISRI
-486 AKGAFSLLDLVGKA
+486 AKGFFSGLDLIKKGLMSVLGPIGNFVGSNGLGGLATSLLDVLASVGDFITGLDEAADKGKFFETISSTLATGLNGLKTVLDNIGGGFDNFTGKIDTIVGKFKDFISSA
-500 ALNFGE
+500 IEPLKNALTW
-506 AFLKFATNSGFTSF
+506 LKENIS
-520 AKTIG
+520 
-525 EAVLKLSDY
+525 LND
-534 LVELDKGATK
+534 
-544 INIFSKAMDA
+544 IFSGLIAGSTVKAFSNIAGVFQKIQDA
-554 LIDVFSGFINK
+554 IDDFTGDGGEKVKGIKESITDLLGTLGDTLQTFQTQVK
-565 AGQMATSIREKVV
+565 ATSLLE
-578 GVLKDAKDAIIDF
+578 
-591 VNGVKKETSESDN
+591 
-604 NSNNLVKLI
+604 
-613 AIIGAIGAA
+613 
-622 LKKAD
+622 
-627 IVGILQK
+627 
-634 IGTTFLRFF
+634 
-643 SKKKASSLFDDLV
+643 
-656 KPFQESMDT
+656 
-665 IAESLQ
+665 
-671 NLTKSVKVGQLVAIA
+671 IA
-686 AAVGILAASIKT
+686 AAVTLLVSSLDTLSDLDAGQAISGVAVIGVLMKELNMSLRSISGMDSKGVIKSAAAMILVAKAVNTLSKAIASVGSLSFSQIIKGLGGVSASLFGLSKAAQAIGKTKVSLKSSIAVLALAEACKILSNAVEKIGSMNFKSMVKGVGGIGVVLTELVGATVILDKFTGGKGAVTGAAAVLILAQALSKIGPALESVGNLSWDQIGKGLT
-698 LGEMDPVQ
+698 
-706 LGIGLAGIVAAFE
+706 GIGLALAEMIAVVAVLSNTTGIDGGI
-719 ALTFG
+719 T
-724 FKQLSAMTSKMDTKG
+724 
-739 TLKSAAVM
+739 SAA
-747 IVMAEAMKIL
+747 
-757 AKAMKILA
+757 
-765 DLDFQQIAQGVAS
+765 
-778 ISILMNQMS
+778 
-787 KSISKLDGIS
+787 
-797 VKAGAI
+797 
-803 AETLVMALAVKS
+803 
-815 LVKALKSISDLKPTQ
+815 
-830 IAKGLGGLVG
+830 
-840 CMFMLVKSL
+840 
-849 NSLDGLSVNAG
+849 
-860 VIVET
+860 
-865 LAVAVSVKTLVESL
+865 
-879 KSISDLKPTQIAKGL
+879 
-894 GGLTGCLV
+894 
-902 VLIESLKAVNKTSG
+902 
-916 SLKNIAILIS
+916 AILILALALKPIGDE
-926 LTASVKS
+926 LTALSGLSWDQIKTGLAAMGGALAELVAALSIAGLSGLSGVVGAIGIDLVASQMGTLADALVKFG
-933 LAKTLKTIS
+933 
-942 SMSWDEI
+942 SMSWDQV
-949 KKGLFGMAG
+949 KTGLVSMGG
-958 AFAELVI
+958 ALAELVI
-965 VMKAL
+965 A
-970 TKVQGFDGLM
+970 TGTEGLM
-980 AGTGMATVADSLK
+980 GVSAALGAISIDTIVSQLDSLANALIK
-993 NIVGPFKQIAS
+993 FGS
-1004 MSWEEIIRGLVGMG
+1004 MSWDDISRGLTSMM
-1018 GALGELAGV
+1018 GALSETALG
-1027 TGLFGKLAGFSGIV
+1027 GLLNTFSGF
-1041 GAAGLDIAVQSL
+1041 GAG
-1053 KPTADALNSLAGLS
+1053 
-1067 WESVVVGMVGLG
+1067 
-1079 GVLTELAVI
+1079 
-1088 SGLFGSLAGFAGI
+1088 
-1101 VGAAGLDIAVQSL
+1101 
-1114 MPVAEALNSLAGLSW
+1114 
-1129 ESVVVGMVGLGG
+1129 
-1141 VLTELATISGLFG
+1141 
-1154 SLAGF
+1154 
-1159 SGIVGAAGLD
+1159 
-1169 IAVQSLK
+1169 
-1176 PTADALNS
+1176 
-1184 LAGLSW
+1184 
-1190 ESVVVGMVGLGGVLT
+1190 
-1205 ELAVI
+1205 
-1210 SGLFGSLAGFAG
+1210 
-1222 IVGAAGL
+1222 
-1229 DIAVQSLK
+1229 
-1237 PVADALNTL
+1237 
-1246 APYSWD
+1246 
-1252 TLQAAVAG
+1252 
-1260 IGLCLSELAGLSAIS
+1260 AIS
-1275 GLGSLFITLG
+1275 EMAEPLGTL
-1285 GASLSTVTSNLE
+1285 
-1297 SLAKGM
+1297 
-1303 AKWVNIGKIPDSAF
+1303 
-1317 DDLKKLGETIQSFN
+1317 
-1331 NSGAGSSAI
+1331 
-1340 DTVASSLGVM
+1340 
-1350 ADSVSKWSGVTVP
+1350 ADSVKKWSDVTVP
-1363 DGLGDRLKTLADA
+1363 DGLADQLGQLADGVGKFWASGWGAGA
-1376 INQFN
+1376 I
-1381 VGFFVGGGIASVA
+1381 SEVA
-1394 EPLGTLAASVS
+1394 EPLGTLASSVS
-1405 KWSSVTVP
+1405 KWSSVVVP

-1426 VNSFTFSGMAG
+1426 VNAFSFSGLAG
-1437 GSIASVAEPLGTL
+1437 GGLSSVAQPLGTL
-1450 AKSVKKW
+1450 ANSVKKW

-1463 DGLQSGLQGL
+1463 DGLQAGLQGL
-1473 ASGVNSFTFSGMAG
+1473 ASGVNAFTFSGLAG
-1487 GAIGEIAEPL
+1487 GGIASVAEPL

-1511 IPEDIQGMLQRL
+1511 VPEDIQGMLQRL

-1558 GVAIPEGIGTGLS
+1558 GVTIPEGIGTGLS
-1571 SLAAGVNAFSMAQ
+1571 SLAAGVNAFSTAQ

-1595 GLNTMAGAVTT
+1595 GLKTMAGAVTT

-1613 GVATKVTEF
+1613 GVAAKIKEF
-1622 ATSLKNVPTSLSG
+1622 ASALKDVPASLSG
-1635 TAEGIGTSLQTVANA
+1635 TAEGVGTSLQTVANA
-1650 VTSNS
+1650 ITSNS

-1663 SVLNSA
+1663 TVLNSA

-1683 ANTIAQGFATALSNG
+1683 ANTITQGFATALSNG
-1698 LSNQQAAATTAVK
+1698 LSNQQAAATTAVTS
-1711 NIMVAMRNQATS
+1711 IMVAMRNQATS

-1734 AGKAMTK
+1734 AGKAMTT

-1750 KSSCVTAVRNVVNS
+1750 KSSCVAAVRNVVNS
-1764 CKSAVDSGSFYNI
+1764 CKSAVDSSSFYNV

-1785 ADGINDGAYK
+1785 ANGINAGAYK
-1795 AINAAADMG
+1795 AINAAASMG

-1812 DATGEKSPSRFTR
+1812 DATGEHSPSKLTDK
-1825 QIGLFFDQGL
+1825 IGRFFDQGL

-1857 VAKMQDSMSRATATL
+1857 VAKMQDSMSGATATL

-1900 TNPMSNMQSAIEQSN
+1900 TSPMSNMQSAIEQSN

-1932 NDNLSSYTDAVANS
+1932 NDNLGSYADAVANS
-1946 ETAMYVDGKKL
+1946 EMAMYVDGKKL

>member
-30 KKLKEGLNF
+30 RKLKEGLNF

-52 SKNVDMSSL
+52 SKSVDMSNL

-132 NIQQVNSA
+132 NIQQVNAA

-164 FTAAGVDLNTSVN
+164 FTAAGVDLDTSVK

-185 AAVSGSN
+185 AAVSGSS
-192 SQQASTAMYQL
+192 SQQASSAMYQL

-218 SVVNAGMGGQV
+218 SVVTAGMGGKV

-265 SKVLTET
+265 SQVLTET

-285 ANYCDVSKD
+285 AKYCDVSNE
-294 AVQSAYDQAYANS
+294 AVKAAYDQAYANS

-349 DAATKVKTFSQLIDT
+349 NAATQVKTFSQLIST

-394 SDVLSQMINSSA
+394 SVVLSDMINRSA

-412 LQDWADLGGRKAII
+412 LQDWANLGGRKAII

-437 SVAGAVKK
+437 SVAGAVSK
-445 AFREVFPSVTAQ
+445 AFREVFPPVTAQ

-477 QTLNNISRV
+477 QTLNNIGRV
-486 AKGAFSLLDLVGKA
+486 AKGVFSLLDLAGKVV
-500 ALNFGE
+500 LNLAE
-506 AFLKFATNSGFTSF
+506 AFAKFVTSSF
-520 AKTIG
+520 IMTLIKAIG
-525 EAVLKLSDY
+525 DVILKLSDY
-534 LVELDKGATK
+534 LTILDKGATK
-544 INIFSKAMDA
+544 INVFSKAMDM
-554 LIDVFSGFINK
+554 LVDVVSGFINK
-565 AGQMATSIREKVV
+565 SGQMATSIRDKIV
-578 GVLKDAKDAIIDF
+578 GVLKDAKDTILDF
-591 VNGVKKETSESDN
+591 VNGVKKETSEADN
-604 NSNNLVKLI
+604 NSNDLVKLI
-613 AIIGAIGAA
+613 AVIGAVGAA
-622 LKKAD
+622 LKKAN
-627 IVGILQK
+627 IVSILQK
-634 IGTTFLRFF
+634 IGTTFLKFF
-643 SKKKASSLFDDLV
+643 GKKKVSSLFDDLV

-665 IAESLQ
+665 IANSLQ
-671 NLTKSVKVGQLVAIA
+671 NLTKSVKVGQLLAIA
-686 AAVGILAASIKT
+686 AAVGILAGSIKT

-724 FKQLSAMTSKMDTKG
+724 FKQLSIMTSKMDTKG
-739 TLKSAAVM
+739 TLKAAGVM

-757 AKAMKILA
+757 AKAMKILS

-830 IAKGLGGLVG
+830 IAKGLGGLAG

-849 NSLDGLSVNAG
+849 NSLDGLSINAG

-865 LAVAVSVKTLVESL
+865 IAVASSVKTLVESL

-894 GGLTGCLV
+894 GGLAGCLV

-949 KKGLFGMAG
+949 KNGLFGMAG

-1018 GALGELAGV
+1018 GALGELAGITGLFGKLAGFSGIV
-1027 TGLFGKLAGFSGIV
+1027 GAAGLNIAVQSLKPTADALNSLAGLSWESMTIGVEGLGEVLIELAGISGLFGKLAGFSGIV

-1053 KPTADALNSLAGLS
+1053 KPTADALNSLAGIG
-1067 WESVVVGMVGLG
+1067 WESVVTGLVGIG
-1079 GVLTELAVI
+1079 GVLA
-1088 SGLFGSLAGFAGI
+1088 
-1101 VGAAGLDIAVQSL
+1101 
-1114 MPVAEALNSLAGLSW
+1114 
-1129 ESVVVGMVGLGG
+1129 
-1141 VLTELATISGLFG
+1141 ELATISGLFG
-1154 SLAGF
+1154 KLAGF

-1169 IAVQSLK
+1169 IAAQSLM
-1176 PTADALNS
+1176 PVADALNS

-1190 ESVVVGMVGLGGVLT
+1190 ESMTIGVEGLGEVLI
-1205 ELAVI
+1205 ELAGI
-1210 SGLFGSLAGFAG
+1210 SGLFGKLAGFSG

-1252 TLQAAVAG
+1252 TLRAAVDG
-1260 IGLCLSELAGLSAIS
+1260 IGLCLTELAGLSAIS
-1275 GLGSLFITLG
+1275 GLGAIFITLG
-1285 GASLSTVTSNLE
+1285 GASLSAVTSNLE

-1331 NSGAGSSAI
+1331 NSGAGSEAI

-1363 DGLGDRLKTLADA
+1363 DGLGDQLKTLADA
-1376 INQFN
+1376 LNQFN
-1381 VGFFVGGGIASVA
+1381 VGFFVGGGLASVA
-1394 EPLGTLAASVS
+1394 EPLGTLASSVS
-1405 KWSSVTVP
+1405 KWSSVVVP
-1413 ENIGTS
+1413 ENIGAS
-1419 LSSLATG
+1419 LQSLASG
-1426 VNSFTFSGMAG
+1426 VNAFTFSGMAG

-1463 DGLQSGLQGL
+1463 DGLQSGLRSL
-1473 ASGVNSFTFSGMAG
+1473 ASGVNSFTFSGFGA
-1487 GAIGEIAEPL
+1487 GAIGEVAEPL

-1511 IPEDIQGMLQRL
+1511 VPEGIRGMLQSL
-1523 ASGVNAFTFSGFAGG
+1523 ASGVNSFTFSGFGAG
-1538 GISEIVEPLKSLAGA
+1538 GISDVIEPLKNLAGA
-1553 VTAWS
+1553 VKAWS
-1558 GVAIPEGIGTGLS
+1558 GVTIPEGLGTGLS
-1571 SLAAGVNAFSMAQ
+1571 GLATGVNAFSASQ
-1584 TSASTLSSAAS
+1584 TAASTLSTAAG
-1595 GLNTMAGAVTT
+1595 GLKTMAGAVTT

-1613 GVATKVTEF
+1613 GVATKVKEF
-1622 ATSLKNVPTSLSG
+1622 ASALKDVPNSLSG
-1635 TAEGIGTSLQTVANA
+1635 TADGIGSSLQTVANA
-1650 VTSNS
+1650 ITSNS
-1655 ALISNAFT
+1655 ALISNAFKGI
-1663 SVLNSA
+1663 LDSA
-1669 TTAITNSAGSFTTA
+1669 ANAVTNSSASFTNA
-1683 ANTIAQGFATALSNG
+1683 ANTITKNFATSLSNG
-1698 LSNQQAAATTAVK
+1698 LSNQKSVATTAVTS
-1711 NIMVAMRNQATS
+1711 IMTAMRNQATS
-1723 SGAASRTNFEN
+1723 SGAASRTSFEN
-1734 AGKAMTK
+1734 AGKAMTT

-1750 KSSCVTAVRNVVNS
+1750 KSSCVTAVRNLVKS
-1764 CKSAVDSGSFYNI
+1764 CKSAVKTHSFYTI
-1777 GLNLAQGM
+1777 GINLAQGM
-1785 ADGINDGAYK
+1785 ADGISAGAYR
-1795 AINAAADMG
+1795 AINAAAKMG
-1804 AKAVQATK
+1804 ADAVKATK

-1825 QIGLFFDQGL
+1825 QIGVFFDQGL
-1835 INGIIALKKKVG
+1835 INGIVALKKKVG

-1857 VAKMQDSMSRATATL
+1857 VAKMQDSMSGATATL

-1889 FKVDTRFVGSI
+1889 FKVDTRFVGNI

-1932 NDNLSSYTDAVANS
+1932 NDNLGSYTDAVANS